1 MADEKGTQKPKERV
15 KYKFGQNDIDLTN
28 YIHNLGTNVQS
39 YLNSK
44 NWNEGQK
51 QEFMNAYNRYL
62 TGLQD
67 QLANNTNRFT
77 TDDFGSIIDS
87 TGALSNTDND
97 DIDPVGSEYYYDNKG
112 NRITTDDFNLLKK
125 RKQKNYNT
133 FSANREVAT
142 YFNTIGNALK
152 GMETPKEKVQDAFN
166 LSKHGFLADWTTA
179 NNPAGGDFNL
189 DPYLEKDAM
198 DETTGKRG
206 TSNRA
211 AYLKEQIENY
221 INNIGEYDFSSSP
234 FKNRDTYISRLRA
247 AAQNLENGYNSEDV
261 IALNQAGIGNEF
273 LSKFFATG
281 AEEAPIKKSE
291 LELQAEQAAKE
302 QAEREKED
310 QLRAVIKAN
319 EEDKYNRERDAFFT
333 DYATQ
338 NPFQSTISGYA
349 TPSYNLQ
356 GTYNWLQ
363 GRYKFGAGN
372 MDATKEA
379 VKTYINFPELAS
391 IIRGGKKADNKG
403 NDITAL
409 HIANNLDLAAQ
420 SDLLTDKVGDTG
432 YYVVPGSENY
442 DNWSYIAYNPVT
454 RQYQEQSMLLNE
466 ELKKKMAYAEYDR
479 RHKGVQKHQLGGIAK
494 YVEEN
499 QKKAQKEAEKQ
510 RRIDEKVEETGKT
523 REQVEAAERRPMEE
537 GFSTIDKVRLGTAA
551 ADAAAAAAAFI
562 PGYGT
567 VASGVLG
574 IGSTLTNIGADIAD
588 ESMSGWDVAGNALY
602 GLGTDVVGLI
612 PGLGTTGKAAKIVR
626 VLKPVSK
633 LAMRTLQA
641 YGMIHSADA
650 FNKLMSNP
658 SDMSADD
665 WRNLVTGLQAISGE
679 ARYKGV
685 QKHQL
690 GGIAKY
696 VEENQKK
703 AQKEAEKQ
711 RRIDEKVE
719 ETGKTR
725 EQVEAAERRPMEE
738 GFSTID
744 KVRLGTAAAD
754 AAAAAAAF
762 IPGYGTVASGVLG
775 IGSTLTNIG
784 ADIADESMS
793 GWDVAGNALYG
804 LGTDVVGLIPGLGT
818 TGKAAKIVRVLKPV
832 SKLAMRTLQAYGM
845 IHSADAFNKL
855 MSNPSDMSA
864 DDWRNLVTGLQA
876 ISGEARYKGGK
887 RAVSR
892 ATTQRDVADVK
903 TSTGRVATISK
914 EDLDKLRKTKGLK
927 AQNKLFS
934 ELTGGQQLQREFKDR
949 EINWKKPWKS
959 RLSSDSPEVSLRTES
974 SFLPE
979 DNSWDARLFRGMN
992 RNTPQRKPQ
1001 KKQQETPQSRFD
1013 RLRQLSSQTGKLTPQ
1028 EIATINRQ
1036 RVKSGKGKLTE
1047 QEIQALNQRR
1057 QNRAGDGTDNSF
1069 QARLQRYKDA
1079 KREGKFTSVE
1089 DDIKRAKDELA
1100 EATRQQRLA
1109 VPTGQGEIVSP
1120 DANQARFIIGFS
1132 RAIPTVNP
1140 SRPPISNP
1148 PAIIPKQ
1155 QVRIEQPQQSPFNY
1169 DRIREGLARA
1179 ERERLG
1185 KDIGEQRLQR
1195 AIEANPERSARL
1207 QSEEAHRNVR
1217 QAFNLYGAPQ
1227 YKRPLTGAAYK
1238 AKQDMYNRLFNQ
1250 RRYDVIEAFRNR
1262 ELPHRQSNKKK
1273 KTSRDDRR
1281 TAKREDGGTLDLVRV
1296 RKFQNAGKF
1305 PEWYSKLY
1313 KFQNLTG
1320 WNNSLNQSLAGP
1332 SITNENVGHYRA
1344 GDLNE
1349 AYTKNNSYTSN
1360 PNLVGQ
1366 DLQSYY
1372 DSSFKGKSLD
1382 DYVSAYNANAAKIRG
1397 YWDQERTY
1405 KQSGAQEHNRLF
1417 KNMFGNRSDN
1427 SNNVWNIG
1435 YDSNLE
1441 DIVGSSTWL
1450 RRMDRYEKEFD
1461 NLSDE
1466 EKKSRIHKIDLGDG
1480 NFGYVYKKANGDIAV
1495 WNQPETPATSTNPAD
1510 SQTTPT
1516 ITSVIQPSQE
1526 PSDDNKQNKSF
1537 FSNINPTIAYGLPRA
1552 VYADRMNRR
1561 ITDLAKESVVP
1572 LLKDPFEV
1580 HRYTRSDLDAE
1591 MQGERNYANLRRLAS
1606 RPITSDGSLQ
1616 TATQLQAEVQGQE
1629 ARTAGKE
1636 KSNQVQRQYD
1646 ELAWQQE
1653 KENAANR
1660 HETAMFNRAQQW
1672 GADQDKSKYEQAYLA
1687 KKFNIWDVFGQ
1698 QLEYDAR
1705 TRQKENK
1712 ALADNFARS
1721 DIHNAISYAP
1731 NDYGANLTPD
1741 ELTVWNKVLSGT
1753 NPSSLSSQEFNS
1765 YKLAAQKVSRV
1776 ETEQLRQYYNVP
1788 NTRWSGKTPST
1799 PWSPTIS
1806 KAISAKNGA
1815 KIAVAGIEAKTADAE
1830 RFQKQIKECIDR
1842 NEKAIDRLSK
1852 SLYGLIKASMIK

>member
-1 MADEKGTQKPKERV
+1 MATPTTNQKSASV
-15 KYKFGQNDIDLTN
+15 KYKFGDDELDLNDYIRNLNHN
-28 YIHNLGTNVQS
+28 YQS
-39 YLNSK
+39 YVNSQ
-44 NWNEGQK
+44 NWNEGQR
-51 QEFMNAYNRYL
+51 QEFRSAYDNFL
-62 TGLQD
+62 KGLQD
-67 QLANNTNRFT
+67 QLANNTNRFS
-77 TDDFGSIIDS
+77 TDFSGSIIDS
-87 TGALSNTDND
+87 TGQLSNTDND
-97 DIDPVGSEYYYDNKG
+97 DIDPVGSEYYYNDKG
-112 NRITTDDFNLLKK
+112 DRITTDDLNTMGKRQQKK
-125 RKQKNYNT
+125 YST
-133 FSANREVAT
+133 FSANRQVAT
-142 YFNTIGNALK
+142 FFNKVGTALRDARK
-152 GMETPKEKVQDAFN
+152 NKPTTQNQSNAFN
-166 LSKHGFLADWTTA
+166 LSKHGFLANWTTA
-179 NNPAGGDFNL
+179 NNPAGGEFNL
-189 DPYLEKDAM
+189 SPYLEKDTL
-198 DETTGKRG
+198 DETTGLRG
-206 TSNRA
+206 TTNRA

-221 INNIGEYDFSSSP
+221 LNNVGNYDFSGTP
-234 FKNRDTYISRLRA
+234 FKDRETYISKLRA

-281 AEEAPIKKSE
+281 AEQKKTE
-291 LELQAEQAAKE
+291 VQQAAEDLMKIQQQ
-302 QAEREKED
+302 QAQKIIDRRN
-310 QLRAVIKAN
+310 QLQYEADR
-319 EEDKYNRERDAFFT
+319 DKFFSQ
-333 DYATQ
+333 YQAS
-338 NPFQSTISGYA
+338 NPFQSRE
-349 TPSYNLQ
+349 PSIPLPLSYTRQ
-356 GTYNWLQ
+356 AVEEAAIK
-363 GRYKFGAGN
+363 KFNADPN
-372 MDATKEA
+372 NKEA
-379 VKTYINFPELAS
+379 VREAIRQYINIPQLSKF
-391 IIRGGKKADNKG
+391 IRGKSNLILQDGT
-403 NDITAL
+403 DITAQ
-409 HIANNLDLAAQ
+409 HITNNLDLAAQ
-420 SDLLTDKVGDTG
+420 ADLFINPMYLDEQGKSILPNG
-432 YYVVPGSENY
+432 YYVLPGSEDY
-442 DNWSYIAYNPVT
+442 DNWTYIAYNPNT
-454 RQYQEQSMLLNE
+454 RQYQEQSMLLND
-466 ELKKKMAYAEYDR
+466 ELKKRMAYSEYDKR
-479 RHKGVQKHQLGGIAK
+479 NKKSNEAQKHQLGGTFK
-494 YVEEN
+494 DMESRRN
-499 QKKAQKEAEKQ
+499 KAQEEKQ
-510 RRIDEKVEETGKT
+510 KVEQKSYATGRTKEQIESDQAPHTEWSKADLLRLGAIGGDVASLIASMTGVGSVASAGIGMASTAANQAADMAEGMGFLESLGNNAVSYGLDALSLIPFARAAKIPKT
-523 REQVEAAERRPMEE
+523 IKAIAGFAPKLMAIISTAQGISNAPEITKSLSKLNSSESLTVEDWRNIAN
-537 GFSTIDKVRLGTAA
+537 GIQIVLGGTAA
-551 ADAAAAAAAFI
+551 THRASKAKSHVDAARTNDEWLKTEQGYRRISEQDMKKLREAATIKEQNTILSPYNVTLAESRKRF
-562 PGYGT
+562 G
-567 VASGVLG
+567 LG
-574 IGSTLTNIGADIAD
+574 KGKGKADITSENYYYD
-588 ESMSGWDVAGNALY
+588 FDKPVTTYSGDLPIQHTFGPGEKW
-602 GLGTDVVGLI
+602 LGTRNI
-612 PGLGTTGKAAKIVR
+612 PSLRIPAVRDAYNRVIHPQAYNRAKGKATEGNKQRSTFDI
-626 VLKPVSK
+626 SK
-633 LAMRTLQA
+633 L
-641 YGMIHSADA
+641 
-650 FNKLMSNP
+650 
-658 SDMSADD
+658 
-665 WRNLVTGLQAISGE
+665 
-679 ARYKGV
+679 
-685 QKHQL
+685 
-690 GGIAKY
+690 
-696 VEENQKK
+696 
-703 AQKEAEKQ
+703 
-711 RRIDEKVE
+711 
-719 ETGKTR
+719 R
-725 EQVEAAERRPMEE
+725 E
-738 GFSTID
+738 
-744 KVRLGTAAAD
+744 
-754 AAAAAAAF
+754 
-762 IPGYGTVASGVLG
+762 
-775 IGSTLTNIG
+775 
-784 ADIADESMS
+784 
-793 GWDVAGNALYG
+793 
-804 LGTDVVGLIPGLGT
+804 
-818 TGKAAKIVRVLKPV
+818 
-832 SKLAMRTLQAYGM
+832 
-845 IHSADAFNKL
+845 
-855 MSNPSDMSA
+855 
-864 DDWRNLVTGLQA
+864 
-876 ISGEARYKGGK
+876 
-887 RAVSR
+887 
-892 ATTQRDVADVK
+892 
-903 TSTGRVATISK
+903 
-914 EDLDKLRKTKGLK
+914 
-927 AQNKLFS
+927 
-934 ELTGGQQLQREFKDR
+934 
-949 EINWKKPWKS
+949 
-959 RLSSDSPEVSLRTES
+959 
-974 SFLPE
+974 
-979 DNSWDARLFRGMN
+979 
-992 RNTPQRKPQ
+992 
-1001 KKQQETPQSRFD
+1001 
-1013 RLRQLSSQTGKLTPQ
+1013 LSSQTGKLTSQ

-1047 QEIQALNQRR
+1047 QEIQTLNQRR
-1057 QNRAGDGTDNSF
+1057 QNRASDGTDNSF

-1120 DANQARFIIGFS
+1120 DANQARFIMGFS

-1207 QSEEAHRNVR
+1207 QSEEAYRNVR

-1281 TAKREDGGTLDLVRV
+1281 TVKREDGGTLDLVRV

-1495 WNQPETPATSTNPAD
+1495 WNQPETPATSA
-1510 SQTTPT
+1510 
-1516 ITSVIQPSQE
+1516 IQPSQE

-1687 KKFNIWDVFGQ
+1687 KKFNIWDVVGQ
-1698 QLEYDAR
+1698 QLEYDER
-1705 TRQKENK
+1705 VKQQENK
-1712 ALADNFARS
+1712 ALTDNFARS
-1721 DIHNAISYAP
+1721 DIHNAVNYAP
-1731 NDYGANLTPD
+1731 NEYGAGLSAE
-1741 ELTVWNKVLSGT
+1741 ELSVWNKVLSGT
-1753 NPSSLSSQEFNS
+1753 NPSSLQPNEFNQ
-1765 YKLAAQKVSRV
+1765 YRLAMQKVSRV
-1776 ETEQLRQYYNVP
+1776 ENEQLRQHYNIP
-1788 NTRWSGKTPST
+1788 NTRWSGKSMQSIPEQ
-1799 PWSPTIS
+1799 IS
-1806 KAISAKNGA
+1806 IIKKGGVVSAKNGS

>member
-1 MADEKGTQKPKERV
+1 MATPTTNQKSASV
-15 KYKFGQNDIDLTN
+15 KYKFGDDELDLNDYIRNLNHN
-28 YIHNLGTNVQS
+28 YQS
-39 YLNSK
+39 YVNSQ
-44 NWNEGQK
+44 NWNEGQR
-51 QEFMNAYNRYL
+51 QEFRSAYDNFL
-62 TGLQD
+62 KGLQD
-67 QLANNTNRFT
+67 QLANNTNRFS
-77 TDDFGSIIDS
+77 TDFSGSIIDS
-87 TGALSNTDND
+87 TGQLSNTDND
-97 DIDPVGSEYYYDNKG
+97 DIDPVGSEYYYNDKG
-112 NRITTDDFNLLKK
+112 DRITTDDLNTMGKRQQKK
-125 RKQKNYNT
+125 YST
-133 FSANREVAT
+133 FSANRQVAT
-142 YFNTIGNALK
+142 FFNKVGTALRDARK
-152 GMETPKEKVQDAFN
+152 NKPTTQNQSNAFN
-166 LSKHGFLADWTTA
+166 LSEHGFLANWTTA
-179 NNPAGGDFNL
+179 NNPAGGEFNL
-189 DPYLEKDAM
+189 SPYLEKDTL
-198 DETTGKRG
+198 DETTGLRG
-206 TSNRA
+206 TTNRA

-221 INNIGEYDFSSSP
+221 LNNVGNYDFSGSP
-234 FKNRDTYISRLRA
+234 FKDRETYISKLRA

-281 AEEAPIKKSE
+281 AEQKKTEIQQAVEDLMKIQQQQQAQKIIDRRNQLQYEADRDKFFSQY
-291 LELQAEQAAKE
+291 QAS
-302 QAEREKED
+302 
-310 QLRAVIKAN
+310 
-319 EEDKYNRERDAFFT
+319 
-333 DYATQ
+333 
-338 NPFQSTISGYA
+338 NPFQSRE
-349 TPSYNLQ
+349 PSIPLPLSYTRQ
-356 GTYNWLQ
+356 AAEEAAIK
-363 GRYKFGAGN
+363 KFN
-372 MDATKEA
+372 VDPNNKEA
-379 VKTYINFPELAS
+379 VREAIRQYINIPQLSKF
-391 IIRGGKKADNKG
+391 IRGKSNLILQDGT
-403 NDITAL
+403 DITAQ
-409 HIANNLDLAAQ
+409 HITNNLDLAAQ
-420 SDLLTDKVGDTG
+420 ADLFINPMYLDEQGKSILPNG
-432 YYVVPGSENY
+432 YYVLPGSEDY
-442 DNWSYIAYNPVT
+442 DNWTYIAYNPNT
-454 RQYQEQSMLLNE
+454 RQYQEQSMLLND
-466 ELKKKMAYAEYDR
+466 ELKKRMAYSEYDER
-479 RHKGVQKHQLGGIAK
+479 NKKSNEAQKHQLGGTFK
-494 YVEEN
+494 DMESRRN
-499 QKKAQKEAEKQ
+499 KAQEEKQ
-510 RRIDEKVEETGKT
+510 KVEQKSYATGRTK
-523 REQVEAAERRPMEE
+523 EQIESDQAPHTEWSKADRLRLGAIGGDVASLIASMTGVGSVASAGIGMASTAANQAADMAEGMGFLESLGNNAVSYGLDALSLIPFARAAKIPRTIKAIAGFAPKLMAIISTAQGISNAPEITKSLSKLNSSESLTVEDWRNIAN
-537 GFSTIDKVRLGTAA
+537 GIQIVLGGTAA
-551 ADAAAAAAAFI
+551 THRASKAKSHVDAARTNDEWLKTEQGYRRISEQDMKKLREAATIKEQNTILSPYNVTLAESRKRF
-562 PGYGT
+562 G
-567 VASGVLG
+567 LG
-574 IGSTLTNIGADIAD
+574 KGKGKADITSENYYYD
-588 ESMSGWDVAGNALY
+588 FDKPVTTYSGDLPIQHTFGPGEKW
-602 GLGTDVVGLI
+602 LGTRNI
-612 PGLGTTGKAAKIVR
+612 PSLRIPAVRDAYNRVIHPQAYNRAKGKATEGNKQRSTFDI
-626 VLKPVSK
+626 SK
-633 LAMRTLQA
+633 L
-641 YGMIHSADA
+641 
-650 FNKLMSNP
+650 
-658 SDMSADD
+658 
-665 WRNLVTGLQAISGE
+665 
-679 ARYKGV
+679 
-685 QKHQL
+685 
-690 GGIAKY
+690 
-696 VEENQKK
+696 
-703 AQKEAEKQ
+703 
-711 RRIDEKVE
+711 
-719 ETGKTR
+719 R
-725 EQVEAAERRPMEE
+725 E
-738 GFSTID
+738 
-744 KVRLGTAAAD
+744 
-754 AAAAAAAF
+754 
-762 IPGYGTVASGVLG
+762 
-775 IGSTLTNIG
+775 
-784 ADIADESMS
+784 
-793 GWDVAGNALYG
+793 
-804 LGTDVVGLIPGLGT
+804 
-818 TGKAAKIVRVLKPV
+818 
-832 SKLAMRTLQAYGM
+832 
-845 IHSADAFNKL
+845 
-855 MSNPSDMSA
+855 
-864 DDWRNLVTGLQA
+864 
-876 ISGEARYKGGK
+876 
-887 RAVSR
+887 
-892 ATTQRDVADVK
+892 
-903 TSTGRVATISK
+903 
-914 EDLDKLRKTKGLK
+914 
-927 AQNKLFS
+927 
-934 ELTGGQQLQREFKDR
+934 
-949 EINWKKPWKS
+949 
-959 RLSSDSPEVSLRTES
+959 
-974 SFLPE
+974 
-979 DNSWDARLFRGMN
+979 
-992 RNTPQRKPQ
+992 
-1001 KKQQETPQSRFD
+1001 
-1013 RLRQLSSQTGKLTPQ
+1013 LSSQTGKPTSQ

-1047 QEIQALNQRR
+1047 QEIQTLNQRR
-1057 QNRAGDGTDNSF
+1057 QNRASDGTDNSF

-1120 DANQARFIIGFS
+1120 DANQARFIMGFS

-1140 SRPPISNP
+1140 SRPLISNP

-1195 AIEANPERSARL
+1195 AIEANPERSARP
-1207 QSEEAHRNVR
+1207 QSEEAYRNVR

-1281 TAKREDGGTLDLVRV
+1281 TVKREDGGTLDLVRV

-1495 WNQPETPATSTNPAD
+1495 WNQPETPATSA
-1510 SQTTPT
+1510 
-1516 ITSVIQPSQE
+1516 IQPSQE

-1687 KKFNIWDVFGQ
+1687 KKFNIWDVVGQ
-1698 QLEYDAR
+1698 QLEYDER
-1705 TRQKENK
+1705 VKQQENK
-1712 ALADNFARS
+1712 ALTDNFARS
-1721 DIHNAISYAP
+1721 DIRNAVNYAP
-1731 NDYGANLTPD
+1731 NEYGAGLSAE
-1741 ELTVWNKVLSGT
+1741 ELSVWNKVLSGT
-1753 NPSSLSSQEFNS
+1753 NPSSLQPNEFNQ
-1765 YKLAAQKVSRV
+1765 YGLAMQKVSRV
-1776 ETEQLRQYYNVP
+1776 ENEQLRQHYNIP
-1788 NTRWSGKTPST
+1788 NTRWSGKSMQSIPEQ
-1799 PWSPTIS
+1799 IS
-1806 KAISAKNGA
+1806 IIKKGGVVSAKNGS

-1830 RFQKQIKECIDR
+1830 RFQKQIKETIDR

>member
-1 MADEKGTQKPKERV
+1 MATPTTNQKSASV
-15 KYKFGQNDIDLTN
+15 KYKFGDDELDLNDYIRNLNHN
-28 YIHNLGTNVQS
+28 YQS
-39 YLNSK
+39 YVNSQ
-44 NWNEGQK
+44 NWNEGQR
-51 QEFMNAYNRYL
+51 QEFRSAYDNFL
-62 TGLQD
+62 KGLQD
-67 QLANNTNRFT
+67 QLANNTNRFS
-77 TDDFGSIIDS
+77 TDFSGSIIDS
-87 TGALSNTDND
+87 TGQLSNTDND
-97 DIDPVGSEYYYDNKG
+97 DIDPVGSEYYYNDKG
-112 NRITTDDFNLLKK
+112 DRITTDDLNTMGKRQQKK
-125 RKQKNYNT
+125 YST
-133 FSANREVAT
+133 FSANRQVAT
-142 YFNTIGNALK
+142 FFNKVGTALRDARK
-152 GMETPKEKVQDAFN
+152 NKPTTQNQSNAFN
-166 LSKHGFLADWTTA
+166 LSKHGFLANWTTA
-179 NNPAGGDFNL
+179 NNPAGGEFNL
-189 DPYLEKDAM
+189 SPYLEKDTL
-198 DETTGKRG
+198 DETTGLRG
-206 TSNRA
+206 TTNRA

-221 INNIGEYDFSSSP
+221 LNNVGNYDFSGTP
-234 FKNRDTYISRLRA
+234 FKDRETYISKLRA

-281 AEEAPIKKSE
+281 AEQKKTE
-291 LELQAEQAAKE
+291 VQQAAEDLMKIQQQQ
-302 QAEREKED
+302 QAQKIIDRRN
-310 QLRAVIKAN
+310 QLQYEADR
-319 EEDKYNRERDAFFT
+319 DKFFSQ
-333 DYATQ
+333 YQAS
-338 NPFQSTISGYA
+338 NPFQSRE
-349 TPSYNLQ
+349 PSIPLPLSYTRQ
-356 GTYNWLQ
+356 AVEEAAIK
-363 GRYKFGAGN
+363 KFNADPN
-372 MDATKEA
+372 NKEA
-379 VKTYINFPELAS
+379 VREAIRQYINIPQLSKF
-391 IIRGGKKADNKG
+391 IRGKSNLILQDGT
-403 NDITAL
+403 DITAQ
-409 HIANNLDLAAQ
+409 HITNNLDLAAQ
-420 SDLLTDKVGDTG
+420 ADLFINPMYLDEQGKSILPNG
-432 YYVVPGSENY
+432 YYVLPGSEDY
-442 DNWSYIAYNPVT
+442 DNWTYIAYNPNT
-454 RQYQEQSMLLNE
+454 RQYQEQSMLLND
-466 ELKKKMAYAEYDR
+466 ELKKRMAYSEYDKR
-479 RHKGVQKHQLGGIAK
+479 NKKSNEAQKHQLGGTFK
-494 YVEEN
+494 DMESRRN
-499 QKKAQKEAEKQ
+499 KAQEEKQ
-510 RRIDEKVEETGKT
+510 KVEQKSYATGRTKEQIESDQAPHTEWSKADLLRLGAIGGDVASLIASMTGVGSVASAGIGMTSTAANQAADMAEGMGFLESLGNNAVSYGLDALSLIPFARAAKIPKT
-523 REQVEAAERRPMEE
+523 IKAIAGFAPKLMAIISTAQGISNAPEITKSLSKLNSSESLTVEDWRNIAN
-537 GFSTIDKVRLGTAA
+537 GIQIVLGGTAA
-551 ADAAAAAAAFI
+551 THRASKAKSHVDAARTNDEWLKTEQGYRRISEQDMKKLREAATIKEQNTILSPYNVTLAESRKRF
-562 PGYGT
+562 G
-567 VASGVLG
+567 LG
-574 IGSTLTNIGADIAD
+574 KGKGKADITSENYYYD
-588 ESMSGWDVAGNALY
+588 FDKPVTTYSGDLPIQHTFGPGEKW
-602 GLGTDVVGLI
+602 LGTRNI
-612 PGLGTTGKAAKIVR
+612 PSLRIPAVRDAYNRVIHPQAYNRAKGKATEGNKQRSTFDI
-626 VLKPVSK
+626 SK
-633 LAMRTLQA
+633 L
-641 YGMIHSADA
+641 
-650 FNKLMSNP
+650 
-658 SDMSADD
+658 
-665 WRNLVTGLQAISGE
+665 
-679 ARYKGV
+679 
-685 QKHQL
+685 
-690 GGIAKY
+690 
-696 VEENQKK
+696 
-703 AQKEAEKQ
+703 
-711 RRIDEKVE
+711 
-719 ETGKTR
+719 R
-725 EQVEAAERRPMEE
+725 E
-738 GFSTID
+738 
-744 KVRLGTAAAD
+744 
-754 AAAAAAAF
+754 
-762 IPGYGTVASGVLG
+762 
-775 IGSTLTNIG
+775 
-784 ADIADESMS
+784 
-793 GWDVAGNALYG
+793 
-804 LGTDVVGLIPGLGT
+804 
-818 TGKAAKIVRVLKPV
+818 
-832 SKLAMRTLQAYGM
+832 
-845 IHSADAFNKL
+845 
-855 MSNPSDMSA
+855 
-864 DDWRNLVTGLQA
+864 
-876 ISGEARYKGGK
+876 
-887 RAVSR
+887 
-892 ATTQRDVADVK
+892 
-903 TSTGRVATISK
+903 
-914 EDLDKLRKTKGLK
+914 
-927 AQNKLFS
+927 
-934 ELTGGQQLQREFKDR
+934 
-949 EINWKKPWKS
+949 
-959 RLSSDSPEVSLRTES
+959 
-974 SFLPE
+974 
-979 DNSWDARLFRGMN
+979 
-992 RNTPQRKPQ
+992 
-1001 KKQQETPQSRFD
+1001 
-1013 RLRQLSSQTGKLTPQ
+1013 LSSQTGKLTSQ

-1047 QEIQALNQRR
+1047 QEIQTLNQRR
-1057 QNRAGDGTDNSF
+1057 QNRASDGTDNSF

-1120 DANQARFIIGFS
+1120 DANQARFIMGFS

-1140 SRPPISNP
+1140 SRPPISNL

-1207 QSEEAHRNVR
+1207 QSEEAYRNVR

-1227 YKRPLTGAAYK
+1227 YKRPLTWAAYK

-1281 TAKREDGGTLDLVRV
+1281 TVKREDGGTLDLVRV

-1495 WNQPETPATSTNPAD
+1495 WNQPETPATSA
-1510 SQTTPT
+1510 
-1516 ITSVIQPSQE
+1516 IQPSQE

-1687 KKFNIWDVFGQ
+1687 KKFNIWDVVGQ
-1698 QLEYDAR
+1698 QLEYDER
-1705 TRQKENK
+1705 VKQQENK
-1712 ALADNFARS
+1712 ALTDNFARS
-1721 DIHNAISYAP
+1721 DIHNAVNYAP
-1731 NDYGANLTPD
+1731 NEYGAGLSAE
-1741 ELTVWNKVLSGT
+1741 ELSVWNKVLSGT
-1753 NPSSLSSQEFNS
+1753 NPSSLQPNEFNQ
-1765 YKLAAQKVSRV
+1765 YRLAMQKVSRV
-1776 ETEQLRQYYNVP
+1776 ENEQLRQHYNIP
-1788 NTRWSGKTPST
+1788 NTRWSGKSMQSIPEQ
-1799 PWSPTIS
+1799 IS
-1806 KAISAKNGA
+1806 IIKKGGVVSAKNGS

-1830 RFQKQIKECIDR
+1830 RFQKQIKETIDR

-1852 SLYGLIKASMIK
+1852 SLYGIIKASMIK

>member
-1 MADEKGTQKPKERV
+1 MATPTTNQKSASV
-15 KYKFGQNDIDLTN
+15 KYKFGDDELDLNDYIRNLNHN
-28 YIHNLGTNVQS
+28 YQS
-39 YLNSK
+39 YVNSQ
-44 NWNEGQK
+44 NWNEGQR
-51 QEFMNAYNRYL
+51 QEFRSAYDNFL
-62 TGLQD
+62 KGLQD
-67 QLANNTNRFT
+67 QLANNTNRFS
-77 TDDFGSIIDS
+77 TDFSGSIIDS
-87 TGALSNTDND
+87 TGQLSNTDND
-97 DIDPVGSEYYYDNKG
+97 DIDPVGSEYYYNDKG
-112 NRITTDDFNLLKK
+112 DRITTDDLNTMGKRQQKK
-125 RKQKNYNT
+125 YST
-133 FSANREVAT
+133 FSANRQVAT
-142 YFNTIGNALK
+142 FFNKVGTALR
-152 GMETPKEKVQDAFN
+152 DARKN
-166 LSKHGFLADWTTA
+166 KPTT
-179 NNPAGGDFNL
+179 
-189 DPYLEKDAM
+189 
-198 DETTGKRG
+198 
-206 TSNRA
+206 
-211 AYLKEQIENY
+211 
-221 INNIGEYDFSSSP
+221 
-234 FKNRDTYISRLRA
+234 
-247 AAQNLENGYNSEDV
+247 QNLENGYNSEDV

-281 AEEAPIKKSE
+281 AEQKKTE
-291 LELQAEQAAKE
+291 VQQAAEDLMKIQQQQ
-302 QAEREKED
+302 QAQKIIDRRN
-310 QLRAVIKAN
+310 QLQYEADR
-319 EEDKYNRERDAFFT
+319 DKFFSQ
-333 DYATQ
+333 YQAS
-338 NPFQSTISGYA
+338 NPFQSRE
-349 TPSYNLQ
+349 PSIPLPLSYTRQ
-356 GTYNWLQ
+356 AVEEAAIK
-363 GRYKFGAGN
+363 KFNADPN
-372 MDATKEA
+372 NKEA
-379 VKTYINFPELAS
+379 VREAIRQYINIPQLSKF
-391 IIRGGKKADNKG
+391 IRGKSNLILQDGT
-403 NDITAL
+403 DITAQ
-409 HIANNLDLAAQ
+409 HITNNLDLAAQ
-420 SDLLTDKVGDTG
+420 ADLFINPMYLDEQGKSILPNG
-432 YYVVPGSENY
+432 YYVLPGSEDY
-442 DNWSYIAYNPVT
+442 DNWTYIAYNPNT
-454 RQYQEQSMLLNE
+454 RQYQEQSMLLND
-466 ELKKKMAYAEYDR
+466 ELKKRMAYSEYDKR
-479 RHKGVQKHQLGGIAK
+479 NKKSNEAQKHQLGGTFK
-494 YVEEN
+494 DMESRRN
-499 QKKAQKEAEKQ
+499 KAQEEKQ
-510 RRIDEKVEETGKT
+510 KVEQKSYATGRTKEQIESDQAPHTEWSKADLLRLGAIGGDVASLIASMTGVGSVASAGIGMASTAANQAADMAEGMGFLESLGNNAVSYGLDALSLIPFARAAKIPKT
-523 REQVEAAERRPMEE
+523 IKAIAGFAPKLMAIISTAQGISNAPEITKSLSKLNSSESLTVEDWRNIAN
-537 GFSTIDKVRLGTAA
+537 GIQIVLGGTAA
-551 ADAAAAAAAFI
+551 THRASKAKSHVDAARTNDEWLKTEQGYRRISEQDMKKLREAATIKKQNTILSPYNVTLAESRKRF
-562 PGYGT
+562 G
-567 VASGVLG
+567 LG
-574 IGSTLTNIGADIAD
+574 KGKGKADITSENYYYD
-588 ESMSGWDVAGNALY
+588 FDKPVTTYSGDLPIQHTFGPGEKW
-602 GLGTDVVGLI
+602 LGTRNI
-612 PGLGTTGKAAKIVR
+612 PSLRIPAVRDAYNRVIHPQAYNRAKGKATEGNKQRSTFDI
-626 VLKPVSK
+626 SK
-633 LAMRTLQA
+633 L
-641 YGMIHSADA
+641 
-650 FNKLMSNP
+650 
-658 SDMSADD
+658 
-665 WRNLVTGLQAISGE
+665 
-679 ARYKGV
+679 
-685 QKHQL
+685 
-690 GGIAKY
+690 
-696 VEENQKK
+696 
-703 AQKEAEKQ
+703 
-711 RRIDEKVE
+711 
-719 ETGKTR
+719 R
-725 EQVEAAERRPMEE
+725 E
-738 GFSTID
+738 
-744 KVRLGTAAAD
+744 
-754 AAAAAAAF
+754 
-762 IPGYGTVASGVLG
+762 
-775 IGSTLTNIG
+775 
-784 ADIADESMS
+784 
-793 GWDVAGNALYG
+793 
-804 LGTDVVGLIPGLGT
+804 
-818 TGKAAKIVRVLKPV
+818 
-832 SKLAMRTLQAYGM
+832 
-845 IHSADAFNKL
+845 
-855 MSNPSDMSA
+855 
-864 DDWRNLVTGLQA
+864 
-876 ISGEARYKGGK
+876 
-887 RAVSR
+887 
-892 ATTQRDVADVK
+892 
-903 TSTGRVATISK
+903 
-914 EDLDKLRKTKGLK
+914 
-927 AQNKLFS
+927 
-934 ELTGGQQLQREFKDR
+934 
-949 EINWKKPWKS
+949 
-959 RLSSDSPEVSLRTES
+959 
-974 SFLPE
+974 
-979 DNSWDARLFRGMN
+979 
-992 RNTPQRKPQ
+992 
-1001 KKQQETPQSRFD
+1001 
-1013 RLRQLSSQTGKLTPQ
+1013 LSSQTGKLTSQ

-1047 QEIQALNQRR
+1047 QEIQTLNQRR
-1057 QNRAGDGTDNSF
+1057 QNRASDGTDNSF

-1120 DANQARFIIGFS
+1120 DANQARFIMGFS

-1207 QSEEAHRNVR
+1207 QSEEAYRNVR

-1238 AKQDMYNRLFNQ
+1238 AKQDIYNRLFNQ

-1273 KTSRDDRR
+1273 KTLRDDRR
-1281 TAKREDGGTLDLVRV
+1281 TVKREDGGTLDLVRV

-1495 WNQPETPATSTNPAD
+1495 WNQPETPATSA
-1510 SQTTPT
+1510 
-1516 ITSVIQPSQE
+1516 IQPSQE

-1687 KKFNIWDVFGQ
+1687 KKFNIWDVVGQ
-1698 QLEYDAR
+1698 QLEYDER
-1705 TRQKENK
+1705 VKQQENK
-1712 ALADNFARS
+1712 ALTDNFARS
-1721 DIHNAISYAP
+1721 DIHNAVNYAP
-1731 NDYGANLTPD
+1731 NEYGAGLSAE
-1741 ELTVWNKVLSGT
+1741 ELSVWNKVLSGT
-1753 NPSSLSSQEFNS
+1753 NPSSLQPNEFNQ
-1765 YKLAAQKVSRV
+1765 YRLAMQKVSRV
-1776 ETEQLRQYYNVP
+1776 ENEQLRQHYNIP
-1788 NTRWSGKTPST
+1788 NTRWSGKSMQSIPEQ
-1799 PWSPTIS
+1799 IS
-1806 KAISAKNGA
+1806 IIKKGGVVSAKNGS

>member
-15 KYKFGQNDIDLTN
+15 KYKFGQNDIDLAN

-166 LSKHGFLADWTTA
+166 LSKHGFLADWTTT

-247 AAQNLENGYNSEDV
+247 AAQNLENGYDSEDV

-281 AEEAPIKKSE
+281 ATTENLGTEAQQAAQYVEQQQRKEEEQKVIDQANRLRAMSE
-291 LELQAEQAAKE
+291 LNQY
-302 QAEREKED
+302 
-310 QLRAVIKAN
+310 IK
-319 EEDKYNRERDAFFT
+319 D
-333 DYATQ
+333 
-338 NPFQSTISGYA
+338 NPFKPKDSGFLDGGD
-349 TPSYNLQ
+349 YNPELVLQ
-356 GTYNWLQ
+356 DIERNYSDIEGDDN
-363 GRYKFGAGN
+363 K
-372 MDATKEA
+372 
-379 VKTYINFPELAS
+379 VKAWINFGQLLEDLRNPVIDGGRFGVMTREETMEKMKALRRNIAQKLKFAAREGYMKS
-391 IIRGGKKADNKG
+391 YGDDEYII
-403 NDITAL
+403 
-409 HIANNLDLAAQ
+409 
-420 SDLLTDKVGDTG
+420 
-432 YYVVPGSENY
+432 PGSEDYNNY
-442 DNWSYIAYNPVT
+442 SVMTYNPNTGEYKDQSIILNEKLREAMAYDWYKKNQAVPSNKNGGILSYLQEGGFMKRAREA
-454 RQYQEQSMLLNE
+454 RQQRKQQEQPQQ
-466 ELKKKMAYAEYDR
+466 K
-479 RHKGVQKHQLGGIAK
+479 VQ
-494 YVEEN
+494 
-499 QKKAQKEAEKQ
+499 QKQEDNRTKEQKEAGQ
-510 RRIDEKVEETGKT
+510 RKISDGLSGTDIARL
-523 REQVEAAERRPMEE
+523 AAIGMDLTSAISSFVP
-537 GFSTIDKVRLGTAA
+537 GAGTA
-551 ADAAAAAAAFI
+551 
-562 PGYGT
+562 
-567 VASGVLG
+567 VSGITG
-574 IGSTLTNIGADIAD
+574 IGSTLTTLGADIAED
-588 ESMSGWDVAGNALY
+588 GFQWSDLGNAGV
-602 GLGTDVVGLI
+602 GLGMDIVGMI
-612 PGLGTTGKAAKIVR
+612 PGFGTAGKASKIGKQLVKFAPL
-626 VLKPVSK
+626 VLG
-633 LAMRTLQA
+633 ALQA
-641 YGMIHSADA
+641 QNALSE
-650 FNKLMSNP
+650 P
-658 SDMSADD
+658 SRKSWQKIIDGKFKDLTVDD
-665 WRNLVTGLQAISGE
+665 LRNL
-679 ARYKGV
+679 
-685 QKHQL
+685 
-690 GGIAKY
+690 
-696 VEENQKK
+696 
-703 AQKEAEKQ
+703 
-711 RRIDEKVE
+711 
-719 ETGKTR
+719 
-725 EQVEAAERRPMEE
+725 
-738 GFSTID
+738 
-744 KVRLGTAAAD
+744 
-754 AAAAAAAF
+754 
-762 IPGYGTVASGVLG
+762 ASGVTAFTSLSNQAG
-775 IGSTLTNIG
+775 IRMKNSAMKSATKTGDKTIESKTGEMVRITPEKLEELRKAKSLKDQNAILQSIPGNEGKELASKVRGNFNITRLW
-784 ADIADESMS
+784 DNNPRIADHYD
-793 GWDVAGNALYG
+793 W
-804 LGTDVVGLIPGLGT
+804 
-818 TGKAAKIVRVLKPV
+818 
-832 SKLAMRTLQAYGM
+832 SKLRGTVF
-845 IHSADAFNKL
+845 DN
-855 MSNPSDMSA
+855 SNSLPSDAQIFQSVRQSNLGNIN
-864 DDWRNLVTGLQA
+864 WHLRNPYSKLLDGSKKT
-876 ISGEARYKGGK
+876 SKNNK
-887 RAVSR
+887 
-892 ATTQRDVADVK
+892 TTQ
-903 TSTGRVATISK
+903 
-914 EDLDKLRKTKGLK
+914 E
-927 AQNKLFS
+927 
-934 ELTGGQQLQREFKDR
+934 
-949 EINWKKPWKS
+949 
-959 RLSSDSPEVSLRTES
+959 
-974 SFLPE
+974 
-979 DNSWDARLFRGMN
+979 
-992 RNTPQRKPQ
+992 
-1001 KKQQETPQSRFD
+1001 PQSRFD
-1013 RLRQLSSQTGKLTPQ
+1013 RLRQLSSRTGKLTPQ

-1120 DANQARFIIGFS
+1120 DANQARFIMGFS

-1185 KDIGEQRLQR
+1185 RDIGEQRLQR

-1207 QSEEAHRNVR
+1207 QSEEAYRNVR

-1227 YKRPLTGAAYK
+1227 YKRPLTGAAYR
-1238 AKQDMYNRLFNQ
+1238 AKQNMYNRLFNQ

-1262 ELPHRQSNKKK
+1262 ELPHRQSKKKK

-1281 TAKREDGGTLDLVRV
+1281 TVKREDGGTLDLVRV

-1332 SITNENVGHYRA
+1332 SITNENAGHYRA

-1405 KQSGAQEHNRLF
+1405 RQSGAQEHNRLF
-1417 KNMFGNRSDN
+1417 KNMFRNRSDN

-1435 YDSNLE
+1435 YDPNLE

-1461 NLSDE
+1461 DLSDE

-1495 WNQPETPATSTNPAD
+1495 WNQPETPAPSTNPAD

-1516 ITSVIQPSQE
+1516 VTSVIQSSQE

-1552 VYADRMNRR
+1552 MYADRMNRR

-1591 MQGERNYANLRRLAS
+1591 MQGERDYANLRRLAS

-1616 TATQLQAEVQGQE
+1616 AATQLQAEVQGQE
-1629 ARTAGKE
+1629 ARTAGRE
-1636 KSNQVQRQYD
+1636 QSNQVQRQYD

-1705 TRQKENK
+1705 TKQKENK

-1765 YKLAAQKVSRV
+1765 YKLAAQKVSRA

-1788 NTRWSGKTPST
+1788 NTRWSRKTPDT

>member
-1 MADEKGTQKPKERV
+1 MATPTTNQKSASV
-15 KYKFGQNDIDLTN
+15 KYKFGDDELDLNDYIRNLNHN
-28 YIHNLGTNVQS
+28 YQS
-39 YLNSK
+39 YVNSQ
-44 NWNEGQK
+44 NWNEGQR
-51 QEFMNAYNRYL
+51 QEFRSAYDNFL
-62 TGLQD
+62 KGLQD
-67 QLANNTNRFT
+67 QLANNTNRFS
-77 TDDFGSIIDS
+77 TDFSGSIIDS
-87 TGALSNTDND
+87 TGQLSNTDND
-97 DIDPVGSEYYYDNKG
+97 DIDPVGSEYYYNDKG
-112 NRITTDDFNLLKK
+112 DRITTDDLNTMGKRQQKK
-125 RKQKNYNT
+125 YST
-133 FSANREVAT
+133 FSANRQVAT
-142 YFNTIGNALK
+142 FFNKVGTALRDARK
-152 GMETPKEKVQDAFN
+152 NKPTTQNQSNAFN
-166 LSKHGFLADWTTA
+166 LSKHGFLANWTTA
-179 NNPAGGDFNL
+179 NNPAGGEFL
-189 DPYLEKDAM
+189 SPYLEKDTL
-198 DETTGKRG
+198 DETTGLRG
-206 TSNRA
+206 TTNRA

-221 INNIGEYDFSSSP
+221 LNNVGNYDFSGTP
-234 FKNRDTYISRLRA
+234 FKDRETYISKLRA

-281 AEEAPIKKSE
+281 AEQKKTE
-291 LELQAEQAAKE
+291 VQQAAEDLMKIQQQQ
-302 QAEREKED
+302 QAQKIIDRRN
-310 QLRAVIKAN
+310 QLQYEADR
-319 EEDKYNRERDAFFT
+319 DKFFSQ
-333 DYATQ
+333 YQAS
-338 NPFQSTISGYA
+338 NPFQSRE
-349 TPSYNLQ
+349 PSIPLPLSYTRQ
-356 GTYNWLQ
+356 AVEEAAIK
-363 GRYKFGAGN
+363 KFNADPN
-372 MDATKEA
+372 NKEA
-379 VKTYINFPELAS
+379 VREAIRQYINIPQLSKF
-391 IIRGGKKADNKG
+391 IRGKSNLILQDGT
-403 NDITAL
+403 DITAQ
-409 HIANNLDLAAQ
+409 HITNNLDLAAQ
-420 SDLLTDKVGDTG
+420 ADLFINPMYLDEQGKSILPNG
-432 YYVVPGSENY
+432 YYVLPGSEDY
-442 DNWSYIAYNPVT
+442 DNWTYIAYNPNT
-454 RQYQEQSMLLNE
+454 RQYQEQSMLLND
-466 ELKKKMAYAEYDR
+466 ELKKRMAYSEYDKR
-479 RHKGVQKHQLGGIAK
+479 NKKSNEAQKHQLGGTFK
-494 YVEEN
+494 DMESRRN
-499 QKKAQKEAEKQ
+499 KAQEEKQ
-510 RRIDEKVEETGKT
+510 KVEQKSYATGRTKEQIESDQAPHTEWSKADLLRLGAIGGDVASLIASMTGVGSVASAGIGMTSTAANQAADMAEGMGFLESLGNNAVSYGLDALSLIPFARAAKIPKT
-523 REQVEAAERRPMEE
+523 IKAIAGFAPKLMAIISTAQGISNAPEITKSLSKLNSSESLTVEDWRNIAN
-537 GFSTIDKVRLGTAA
+537 GIQIVLGGTAA
-551 ADAAAAAAAFI
+551 THRASKAKSHVDAARTNDEWLKTEQGYRRISEQDMKKLREAATIKEQNTILSPYNVTLAESRKRF
-562 PGYGT
+562 G
-567 VASGVLG
+567 LG
-574 IGSTLTNIGADIAD
+574 KGKGKADITSENYYYD
-588 ESMSGWDVAGNALY
+588 FDKPVTTYSGDLPIQHTFGPGEKW
-602 GLGTDVVGLI
+602 LGTRNI
-612 PGLGTTGKAAKIVR
+612 PSLRIPAVRDAYNRVIHPQAYNRAKGKATEGNKQRSTFDI
-626 VLKPVSK
+626 SK
-633 LAMRTLQA
+633 L
-641 YGMIHSADA
+641 
-650 FNKLMSNP
+650 
-658 SDMSADD
+658 
-665 WRNLVTGLQAISGE
+665 
-679 ARYKGV
+679 
-685 QKHQL
+685 
-690 GGIAKY
+690 
-696 VEENQKK
+696 
-703 AQKEAEKQ
+703 
-711 RRIDEKVE
+711 
-719 ETGKTR
+719 R
-725 EQVEAAERRPMEE
+725 E
-738 GFSTID
+738 
-744 KVRLGTAAAD
+744 
-754 AAAAAAAF
+754 
-762 IPGYGTVASGVLG
+762 
-775 IGSTLTNIG
+775 
-784 ADIADESMS
+784 
-793 GWDVAGNALYG
+793 
-804 LGTDVVGLIPGLGT
+804 
-818 TGKAAKIVRVLKPV
+818 
-832 SKLAMRTLQAYGM
+832 
-845 IHSADAFNKL
+845 
-855 MSNPSDMSA
+855 
-864 DDWRNLVTGLQA
+864 
-876 ISGEARYKGGK
+876 
-887 RAVSR
+887 
-892 ATTQRDVADVK
+892 
-903 TSTGRVATISK
+903 
-914 EDLDKLRKTKGLK
+914 
-927 AQNKLFS
+927 
-934 ELTGGQQLQREFKDR
+934 
-949 EINWKKPWKS
+949 
-959 RLSSDSPEVSLRTES
+959 
-974 SFLPE
+974 
-979 DNSWDARLFRGMN
+979 
-992 RNTPQRKPQ
+992 
-1001 KKQQETPQSRFD
+1001 
-1013 RLRQLSSQTGKLTPQ
+1013 LSSQTGKLTSQ

-1047 QEIQALNQRR
+1047 QEIQTLNQRR
-1057 QNRAGDGTDNSF
+1057 QNRASDGTDNSF

-1120 DANQARFIIGFS
+1120 DANQARFIMGFS

-1207 QSEEAHRNVR
+1207 QSEEAYRNVR

-1281 TAKREDGGTLDLVRV
+1281 TVKREDGGTLDLVRV

-1495 WNQPETPATSTNPAD
+1495 WNQPETPATSA
-1510 SQTTPT
+1510 
-1516 ITSVIQPSQE
+1516 IQPSQE

-1672 GADQDKSKYEQAYLA
+1672 GADQYKSKYEQAYLA
-1687 KKFNIWDVFGQ
+1687 KKFNIWDDVGQ
-1698 QLEYDAR
+1698 QLEYDER
-1705 TRQKENK
+1705 VKQQENK
-1712 ALADNFARS
+1712 ALTDNFAHS
-1721 DIHNAISYAP
+1721 DIHNAVNYAP
-1731 NDYGANLTPD
+1731 NEYGAGLSAE
-1741 ELTVWNKVLSGT
+1741 ELSVWNKVLSGT
-1753 NPSSLSSQEFNS
+1753 NPSSLQPNEFNQ
-1765 YKLAAQKVSRV
+1765 YRLAMQKVSRV
-1776 ETEQLRQYYNVP
+1776 ENEQLRQHYNIP
-1788 NTRWSGKTPST
+1788 NTRWSGKSMQSIPEQ
-1799 PWSPTIS
+1799 IS
-1806 KAISAKNGA
+1806 IIKKGGVVSAKNGS

-1830 RFQKQIKECIDR
+1830 RFQKQIKETIDR

-1852 SLYGLIKASMIK
+1852 SLYGIIKASMIK

>member
-1 MADEKGTQKPKERV
+1 MATPTTNQKSASV
-15 KYKFGQNDIDLTN
+15 KYKFGDDELDLNDYIRNLNHN
-28 YIHNLGTNVQS
+28 YQS
-39 YLNSK
+39 YVNSQ
-44 NWNEGQK
+44 NWNEGQR
-51 QEFMNAYNRYL
+51 QEFRSAYDNFL
-62 TGLQD
+62 KGLQD
-67 QLANNTNRFT
+67 QLANNTNRFS
-77 TDDFGSIIDS
+77 TDFSGSIIDS
-87 TGALSNTDND
+87 TGQLSNTDND
-97 DIDPVGSEYYYDNKG
+97 DIDPVGSEYYYNDKG
-112 NRITTDDFNLLKK
+112 DRITTDDLNTMGKRQQKK
-125 RKQKNYNT
+125 YST
-133 FSANREVAT
+133 FSANRQVAT
-142 YFNTIGNALK
+142 FFNKVGTALRDARK
-152 GMETPKEKVQDAFN
+152 NKPTTQNQSNAFN
-166 LSKHGFLADWTTA
+166 LSKHGFLANWTTA
-179 NNPAGGDFNL
+179 NNPAGGEFNL
-189 DPYLEKDAM
+189 SPYLEKDTL
-198 DETTGKRG
+198 DETTGLRG
-206 TSNRA
+206 TTNRA

-221 INNIGEYDFSSSP
+221 LNNVGNYDFSGTP
-234 FKNRDTYISRLRA
+234 FKDRETYISKLRA

-281 AEEAPIKKSE
+281 AEQKKTE
-291 LELQAEQAAKE
+291 VQQAAEDLMKIQQQQ
-302 QAEREKED
+302 QAQKIIDRRN
-310 QLRAVIKAN
+310 QLQYEADR
-319 EEDKYNRERDAFFT
+319 DKFFSQ
-333 DYATQ
+333 YQAS
-338 NPFQSTISGYA
+338 NPFQSRE
-349 TPSYNLQ
+349 PSIPLPLSYTRQ
-356 GTYNWLQ
+356 AVEEAAIK
-363 GRYKFGAGN
+363 KFNADPN
-372 MDATKEA
+372 NKEA
-379 VKTYINFPELAS
+379 VREAIRQYINIPQLSKF
-391 IIRGGKKADNKG
+391 IRGKSNLILQDGT
-403 NDITAL
+403 DITAQ
-409 HIANNLDLAAQ
+409 HITNNLDLAAQ
-420 SDLLTDKVGDTG
+420 ADLFINPMYLDEQGKSILPNG
-432 YYVVPGSENY
+432 YYVLPGSEDY
-442 DNWSYIAYNPVT
+442 DNWTYIAYNPNT
-454 RQYQEQSMLLNE
+454 RQYQEQSMLLND
-466 ELKKKMAYAEYDR
+466 ELKKRMAYSEYDKR
-479 RHKGVQKHQLGGIAK
+479 NKKSNEAQKHQLGGTFK
-494 YVEEN
+494 DMESRRN
-499 QKKAQKEAEKQ
+499 KAQEEKQ
-510 RRIDEKVEETGKT
+510 KVEQKSYATGRTKEQIESDQAPHTEWSKADLLRLGAIGGDVASLIASMTGVGSVASAGIGMTSTAANQAADMAEGMGFLESLGNNAVSYGLDALSLIPFARAAKIPKT
-523 REQVEAAERRPMEE
+523 TKAIAGFAPKLMAIISTAQGISNAPEITKSLSKLNSSESLTVEDWRNIAN
-537 GFSTIDKVRLGTAA
+537 GIQIVLGGTAA
-551 ADAAAAAAAFI
+551 THRASKAKSHVDAARTNDEWLKTEQGYRRISEQDMKKLREAATIKEQNTILSPYNVTLAESRKRF
-562 PGYGT
+562 G
-567 VASGVLG
+567 LG
-574 IGSTLTNIGADIAD
+574 KGKGKADITSENYYYD
-588 ESMSGWDVAGNALY
+588 FDKPVTTYSGDLPIQHTFGPGEKW
-602 GLGTDVVGLI
+602 LGTRNI
-612 PGLGTTGKAAKIVR
+612 PSLRIPAVRDAYNRVIHPQAYNRAKGKATEGNKQRSTFDI
-626 VLKPVSK
+626 SK
-633 LAMRTLQA
+633 L
-641 YGMIHSADA
+641 
-650 FNKLMSNP
+650 
-658 SDMSADD
+658 
-665 WRNLVTGLQAISGE
+665 
-679 ARYKGV
+679 
-685 QKHQL
+685 
-690 GGIAKY
+690 
-696 VEENQKK
+696 
-703 AQKEAEKQ
+703 
-711 RRIDEKVE
+711 
-719 ETGKTR
+719 R
-725 EQVEAAERRPMEE
+725 E
-738 GFSTID
+738 
-744 KVRLGTAAAD
+744 
-754 AAAAAAAF
+754 
-762 IPGYGTVASGVLG
+762 
-775 IGSTLTNIG
+775 
-784 ADIADESMS
+784 
-793 GWDVAGNALYG
+793 
-804 LGTDVVGLIPGLGT
+804 
-818 TGKAAKIVRVLKPV
+818 
-832 SKLAMRTLQAYGM
+832 
-845 IHSADAFNKL
+845 
-855 MSNPSDMSA
+855 
-864 DDWRNLVTGLQA
+864 
-876 ISGEARYKGGK
+876 
-887 RAVSR
+887 
-892 ATTQRDVADVK
+892 
-903 TSTGRVATISK
+903 
-914 EDLDKLRKTKGLK
+914 
-927 AQNKLFS
+927 
-934 ELTGGQQLQREFKDR
+934 
-949 EINWKKPWKS
+949 
-959 RLSSDSPEVSLRTES
+959 
-974 SFLPE
+974 
-979 DNSWDARLFRGMN
+979 
-992 RNTPQRKPQ
+992 
-1001 KKQQETPQSRFD
+1001 
-1013 RLRQLSSQTGKLTPQ
+1013 LSSQTGKLTSQ

-1047 QEIQALNQRR
+1047 QEIQTLNQRR
-1057 QNRAGDGTDNSF
+1057 QNRASDGTDNSF

-1120 DANQARFIIGFS
+1120 DANQARFIMGFS

-1179 ERERLG
+1179 ER
-1185 KDIGEQRLQR
+1185 
-1195 AIEANPERSARL
+1195 SARL
-1207 QSEEAHRNVR
+1207 QSEEAYRNVR

-1281 TAKREDGGTLDLVRV
+1281 TVKREDGGTLDLVRV

-1495 WNQPETPATSTNPAD
+1495 WNQPETPATSA
-1510 SQTTPT
+1510 
-1516 ITSVIQPSQE
+1516 IQPSQE

-1687 KKFNIWDVFGQ
+1687 KKFNIWDVVGQ
-1698 QLEYDAR
+1698 QLEYDER
-1705 TRQKENK
+1705 VKQWENK
-1712 ALADNFARS
+1712 ALTDNFARS
-1721 DIHNAISYAP
+1721 DIHNAVNYAP
-1731 NDYGANLTPD
+1731 NEYGAGLSAE
-1741 ELTVWNKVLSGT
+1741 ELSVWNKVLSGT
-1753 NPSSLSSQEFNS
+1753 NPSSLQPNEFNQ
-1765 YKLAAQKVSRV
+1765 YRLAMQKVSRV
-1776 ETEQLRQYYNVP
+1776 ENEQLGQHYNIP
-1788 NTRWSGKTPST
+1788 NTRWSGKSMQSIPEQ
-1799 PWSPTIS
+1799 IS
-1806 KAISAKNGA
+1806 IIKKGGVVSAKNGS

-1830 RFQKQIKECIDR
+1830 RFQKQIKETIDR

-1852 SLYGLIKASMIK
+1852 SLYGIIKASMIK

>member
-1 MADEKGTQKPKERV
+1 MATPTTNQKSASV
-15 KYKFGQNDIDLTN
+15 KYKFGDDELDLNDYIRNLNHN
-28 YIHNLGTNVQS
+28 YQS
-39 YLNSK
+39 YVNSQ
-44 NWNEGQK
+44 NWNEGQR
-51 QEFMNAYNRYL
+51 QEFRSAYDNFL
-62 TGLQD
+62 KGLQD
-67 QLANNTNRFT
+67 QLANNTNRFS
-77 TDDFGSIIDS
+77 TDFSGSIIDS
-87 TGALSNTDND
+87 TGQLSNTDND
-97 DIDPVGSEYYYDNKG
+97 DIDPVGSEYYYNDKG
-112 NRITTDDFNLLKK
+112 DRITTDDLNTMGKRQQKK
-125 RKQKNYNT
+125 YST
-133 FSANREVAT
+133 FSANRQVAT
-142 YFNTIGNALK
+142 FFNKVGTALRDARK
-152 GMETPKEKVQDAFN
+152 NKPTTQNQSNAFN
-166 LSKHGFLADWTTA
+166 LSKHGFLANWTTA
-179 NNPAGGDFNL
+179 NNPAGGEFNL
-189 DPYLEKDAM
+189 SPYLEKDTL
-198 DETTGKRG
+198 DEITGLRG
-206 TSNRA
+206 TTNRA

-221 INNIGEYDFSSSP
+221 LNNVGNYDFSGTP
-234 FKNRDTYISRLRA
+234 FKDRETYISKLRA

-281 AEEAPIKKSE
+281 AEQKKTEVQQQQAQKIIDRRNQLQYEADRDKFFSQY
-291 LELQAEQAAKE
+291 QAS
-302 QAEREKED
+302 
-310 QLRAVIKAN
+310 
-319 EEDKYNRERDAFFT
+319 
-333 DYATQ
+333 
-338 NPFQSTISGYA
+338 NPFQSRE
-349 TPSYNLQ
+349 PSIPLPLSYTRQ
-356 GTYNWLQ
+356 AVEEAAIK
-363 GRYKFGAGN
+363 KFNADPN
-372 MDATKEA
+372 NKEA
-379 VKTYINFPELAS
+379 VREAIRWYINIPQLSKF
-391 IIRGGKKADNKG
+391 IRGKSNLILQDGT
-403 NDITAL
+403 DITAQ
-409 HIANNLDLAAQ
+409 HITNNLDLAAQ
-420 SDLLTDKVGDTG
+420 ADLFINPMYLDERGKSILPNG
-432 YYVVPGSENY
+432 YYVLPGSEDY
-442 DNWSYIAYNPVT
+442 DNWTYIAYNPNT
-454 RQYQEQSMLLNE
+454 RQYQEQSMLLND
-466 ELKKKMAYAEYDR
+466 ELKKRMAYPEYDKR
-479 RHKGVQKHQLGGIAK
+479 NKKSNEAQKHQLGGTFK
-494 YVEEN
+494 DMESRRN
-499 QKKAQKEAEKQ
+499 KAQEEKQ
-510 RRIDEKVEETGKT
+510 KVEQKSYATGRTKEQIESDQAPHTEWSKADLLRLGAIGGDVASLIASMTGVGSVASAGIGMTSTAANQAADMAEGMGFLESLGNNAVSYGLDALSLIPFARAAKIPKT
-523 REQVEAAERRPMEE
+523 IKAIAGFAPKLMAIISTAQGISNAPEITKSLSKLNSSESLTVEDWRNIAN
-537 GFSTIDKVRLGTAA
+537 GIQIVLGGTAA
-551 ADAAAAAAAFI
+551 THRASKAKSHVDAARTNDEWLKTEQGYRRISEQDMKKLREAATIKEQNTILSPYNVTLAESRKRF
-562 PGYGT
+562 G
-567 VASGVLG
+567 LG
-574 IGSTLTNIGADIAD
+574 KGKGKADITSENYYYD
-588 ESMSGWDVAGNALY
+588 FDKPVTTYSGDLPIQHTFGPGEKW
-602 GLGTDVVGLI
+602 LGTRNI
-612 PGLGTTGKAAKIVR
+612 PSLRIPAVRDAYNRVIHPQAYNRAKGKATEGNKQRSTFDI
-626 VLKPVSK
+626 SK
-633 LAMRTLQA
+633 L
-641 YGMIHSADA
+641 
-650 FNKLMSNP
+650 
-658 SDMSADD
+658 
-665 WRNLVTGLQAISGE
+665 
-679 ARYKGV
+679 
-685 QKHQL
+685 
-690 GGIAKY
+690 
-696 VEENQKK
+696 
-703 AQKEAEKQ
+703 
-711 RRIDEKVE
+711 
-719 ETGKTR
+719 R
-725 EQVEAAERRPMEE
+725 E
-738 GFSTID
+738 
-744 KVRLGTAAAD
+744 
-754 AAAAAAAF
+754 
-762 IPGYGTVASGVLG
+762 
-775 IGSTLTNIG
+775 
-784 ADIADESMS
+784 
-793 GWDVAGNALYG
+793 
-804 LGTDVVGLIPGLGT
+804 
-818 TGKAAKIVRVLKPV
+818 
-832 SKLAMRTLQAYGM
+832 
-845 IHSADAFNKL
+845 
-855 MSNPSDMSA
+855 
-864 DDWRNLVTGLQA
+864 
-876 ISGEARYKGGK
+876 
-887 RAVSR
+887 
-892 ATTQRDVADVK
+892 
-903 TSTGRVATISK
+903 
-914 EDLDKLRKTKGLK
+914 
-927 AQNKLFS
+927 
-934 ELTGGQQLQREFKDR
+934 
-949 EINWKKPWKS
+949 
-959 RLSSDSPEVSLRTES
+959 
-974 SFLPE
+974 
-979 DNSWDARLFRGMN
+979 
-992 RNTPQRKPQ
+992 
-1001 KKQQETPQSRFD
+1001 
-1013 RLRQLSSQTGKLTPQ
+1013 LSSQTGKLTSQ

-1047 QEIQALNQRR
+1047 QEIQTLNQRR
-1057 QNRAGDGTDNSF
+1057 QNRASDGTDNSF

-1100 EATRQQRLA
+1100 EATRQQRPA

-1120 DANQARFIIGFS
+1120 DANQARFIMGFS

-1207 QSEEAHRNVR
+1207 QSEEAYRNVR

-1227 YKRPLTGAAYK
+1227 YKRPLTWAAYK

-1281 TAKREDGGTLDLVRV
+1281 TVKREDGGTLDLVRV

-1495 WNQPETPATSTNPAD
+1495 WNQPETPATSA
-1510 SQTTPT
+1510 
-1516 ITSVIQPSQE
+1516 IQPSQE

-1537 FSNINPTIAYGLPRA
+1537 FSNINPTIAYGLPRV

-1687 KKFNIWDVFGQ
+1687 KKFNIWDVVGQ
-1698 QLEYDAR
+1698 QLEYDER
-1705 TRQKENK
+1705 VKQWENK
-1712 ALADNFARS
+1712 ALTDNFARS
-1721 DIHNAISYAP
+1721 DIYNAVNYAP
-1731 NDYGANLTPD
+1731 NEYGAGLSAE
-1741 ELTVWNKVLSGT
+1741 ELSVWNKVLSGT
-1753 NPSSLSSQEFNS
+1753 NPSSLQPNEFNQ
-1765 YKLAAQKVSRV
+1765 YRLAMQKVSRV
-1776 ETEQLRQYYNVP
+1776 ENEQLRQHYNIP
-1788 NTRWSGKTPST
+1788 NTRWFGKSMQSIPEQ
-1799 PWSPTIS
+1799 IS
-1806 KAISAKNGA
+1806 IIKKGGVVSAKNGS

-1830 RFQKQIKECIDR
+1830 RFQKQIKETIDR

-1852 SLYGLIKASMIK
+1852 SLYGIIKASMIK

>member
-1 MADEKGTQKPKERV
+1 MATPTTNQKSASV
-15 KYKFGQNDIDLTN
+15 KYKFGDDELDLNDYIRNLNHN
-28 YIHNLGTNVQS
+28 YQS
-39 YLNSK
+39 YVNSQ
-44 NWNEGQK
+44 NWNEGQR
-51 QEFMNAYNRYL
+51 QEFRSAYDNFL
-62 TGLQD
+62 KGLQD
-67 QLANNTNRFT
+67 QLANNTNRFS
-77 TDDFGSIIDS
+77 TDFSGSIIDS
-87 TGALSNTDND
+87 TGQLSNTDND
-97 DIDPVGSEYYYDNKG
+97 DIDPVGSEYYYNDKG
-112 NRITTDDFNLLKK
+112 DRITTDDLNTMGKRQQKK
-125 RKQKNYNT
+125 YST
-133 FSANREVAT
+133 FSANRQVAT
-142 YFNTIGNALK
+142 FFNKVGTALRDARK
-152 GMETPKEKVQDAFN
+152 NKPTTQNQSNAFN
-166 LSKHGFLADWTTA
+166 LSKHGFLANWTTA
-179 NNPAGGDFNL
+179 NNPAGGEFNL
-189 DPYLEKDAM
+189 SPYLEKDTL
-198 DETTGKRG
+198 DETTGLRG
-206 TSNRA
+206 TTNRA

-221 INNIGEYDFSSSP
+221 LNNVGNYDFSGTP
-234 FKNRDTYISRLRA
+234 FKDRETYISKLRA

-281 AEEAPIKKSE
+281 AEQKKTE
-291 LELQAEQAAKE
+291 VQQAAEDLMKIQQQQ
-302 QAEREKED
+302 QAQKIIDRRN
-310 QLRAVIKAN
+310 QLQYEADR
-319 EEDKYNRERDAFFT
+319 DKFFSQ
-333 DYATQ
+333 YQAS
-338 NPFQSTISGYA
+338 NPFQSRE
-349 TPSYNLQ
+349 PSIPLPLSYTRQ
-356 GTYNWLQ
+356 AVEEAAIK
-363 GRYKFGAGN
+363 KFNADPN
-372 MDATKEA
+372 NKEA
-379 VKTYINFPELAS
+379 VREAIRQYINIPQLSKF
-391 IIRGGKKADNKG
+391 IRGKSNLILQDGT
-403 NDITAL
+403 DITAQ
-409 HIANNLDLAAQ
+409 HITNNLDLAAQ
-420 SDLLTDKVGDTG
+420 ADLFINPMYLDEQGKSILPNG
-432 YYVVPGSENY
+432 YYVLPGSEDY
-442 DNWSYIAYNPVT
+442 DNWTYIAYNPNT
-454 RQYQEQSMLLNE
+454 RQYQEQSMLLND
-466 ELKKKMAYAEYDR
+466 ELKKRMAYSEYDKR
-479 RHKGVQKHQLGGIAK
+479 NKKSNEAQKHQLGGTFK
-494 YVEEN
+494 DMESRRN
-499 QKKAQKEAEKQ
+499 KAQEEKQ
-510 RRIDEKVEETGKT
+510 KVEQKSYATGRTKEQIESDQAPHTEWSKADLLRLGAIGGDVASLIASMTGVGSVASAGIGMASTAANQAADMAEGMGFLESLGNNAVSYGLDALSLIPFARAAKIPKT
-523 REQVEAAERRPMEE
+523 IKAIAGFAPKLMAIISTAQGISNAPEITKSLSKLNSSESLTVEDWRNIAN
-537 GFSTIDKVRLGTAA
+537 GIQIVLGGTAA
-551 ADAAAAAAAFI
+551 THRASKAKSHVDAARTNDEWLKTEQGYRRISEQDMKKLREAATIKEQNTILSPYNVTLAESRKRF
-562 PGYGT
+562 G
-567 VASGVLG
+567 LG
-574 IGSTLTNIGADIAD
+574 KGKGKADITSENYYYD
-588 ESMSGWDVAGNALY
+588 FDKPVTTYSGDLPIQHTFGPGEKW
-602 GLGTDVVGLI
+602 LGTRNI
-612 PGLGTTGKAAKIVR
+612 PSLRIPAVRDAYNRVIHPQAYNRAKGKATEGNKQRSTFDI
-626 VLKPVSK
+626 SK
-633 LAMRTLQA
+633 L
-641 YGMIHSADA
+641 
-650 FNKLMSNP
+650 
-658 SDMSADD
+658 
-665 WRNLVTGLQAISGE
+665 
-679 ARYKGV
+679 
-685 QKHQL
+685 
-690 GGIAKY
+690 
-696 VEENQKK
+696 
-703 AQKEAEKQ
+703 
-711 RRIDEKVE
+711 
-719 ETGKTR
+719 R
-725 EQVEAAERRPMEE
+725 E
-738 GFSTID
+738 
-744 KVRLGTAAAD
+744 
-754 AAAAAAAF
+754 
-762 IPGYGTVASGVLG
+762 
-775 IGSTLTNIG
+775 
-784 ADIADESMS
+784 
-793 GWDVAGNALYG
+793 
-804 LGTDVVGLIPGLGT
+804 
-818 TGKAAKIVRVLKPV
+818 
-832 SKLAMRTLQAYGM
+832 
-845 IHSADAFNKL
+845 
-855 MSNPSDMSA
+855 
-864 DDWRNLVTGLQA
+864 
-876 ISGEARYKGGK
+876 
-887 RAVSR
+887 
-892 ATTQRDVADVK
+892 
-903 TSTGRVATISK
+903 
-914 EDLDKLRKTKGLK
+914 
-927 AQNKLFS
+927 
-934 ELTGGQQLQREFKDR
+934 
-949 EINWKKPWKS
+949 
-959 RLSSDSPEVSLRTES
+959 
-974 SFLPE
+974 
-979 DNSWDARLFRGMN
+979 
-992 RNTPQRKPQ
+992 
-1001 KKQQETPQSRFD
+1001 
-1013 RLRQLSSQTGKLTPQ
+1013 LSSQTGKLTSQ

-1047 QEIQALNQRR
+1047 QEIQTLNQRR
-1057 QNRAGDGTDNSF
+1057 QNRASDGTDNSF

-1120 DANQARFIIGFS
+1120 DANQARFIMGFS

-1185 KDIGEQRLQR
+1185 KDIGEQR

-1207 QSEEAHRNVR
+1207 QSEEAYRNVR

-1262 ELPHRQSNKKK
+1262 ELPHRQSNKK
-1273 KTSRDDRR
+1273 TSRDDRR
-1281 TAKREDGGTLDLVRV
+1281 TVKREDGGTLDLVRV

-1313 KFQNLTG
+1313 KFQNLTS

-1332 SITNENVGHYRA
+1332 SITNENAGHYRA

-1495 WNQPETPATSTNPAD
+1495 WNQPETPATSA
-1510 SQTTPT
+1510 
-1516 ITSVIQPSQE
+1516 IQPSQE

-1537 FSNINPTIAYGLPRA
+1537 FSNPTIAYGLPRA

-1687 KKFNIWDVFGQ
+1687 KKFNIWDVVGQ
-1698 QLEYDAR
+1698 QLEYDER
-1705 TRQKENK
+1705 VKQQENK
-1712 ALADNFARS
+1712 ALTDNFARS
-1721 DIHNAISYAP
+1721 DIHNAVNYAP
-1731 NDYGANLTPD
+1731 NEYGAGLSAE
-1741 ELTVWNKVLSGT
+1741 ELSVWNKVLSGT
-1753 NPSSLSSQEFNS
+1753 NPSSLQPNEFNQ
-1765 YKLAAQKVSRV
+1765 YRLAMQKVSRV
-1776 ETEQLRQYYNVP
+1776 ENEQLRQHYNIP
-1788 NTRWSGKTPST
+1788 NTRWSGKSMQSIPEQ
-1799 PWSPTIS
+1799 IS
-1806 KAISAKNGA
+1806 IIKKGGVVSAKNGS

-1830 RFQKQIKECIDR
+1830 RFQKQIKETIDR

-1852 SLYGLIKASMIK
+1852 SLYGIIKASMIK

>member
-1 MADEKGTQKPKERV
+1 MATPTTNQKSASV
-15 KYKFGQNDIDLTN
+15 KYKFGDDELDLNDYIRNLNHN
-28 YIHNLGTNVQS
+28 YQS
-39 YLNSK
+39 YVNSQ
-44 NWNEGQK
+44 NWNEGQR
-51 QEFMNAYNRYL
+51 QEFRSAYDNFL
-62 TGLQD
+62 KGLQD
-67 QLANNTNRFT
+67 QLANNTNRFS
-77 TDDFGSIIDS
+77 TDFSGSIIDS
-87 TGALSNTDND
+87 TGQLSNTDND
-97 DIDPVGSEYYYDNKG
+97 DIDPVGSEYYYNDKG
-112 NRITTDDFNLLKK
+112 DRITTDDLNTMGKRQQKK
-125 RKQKNYNT
+125 YST
-133 FSANREVAT
+133 FSANRQVAT
-142 YFNTIGNALK
+142 FFNKVGTALRDARK
-152 GMETPKEKVQDAFN
+152 NKPTTQNQSNAFN
-166 LSKHGFLADWTTA
+166 LSKHGFLANWMTA
-179 NNPAGGDFNL
+179 NNPAGGKFNPS
-189 DPYLEKDAM
+189 PYLEKDTL
-198 DETTGKRG
+198 DETTGLRG
-206 TSNRA
+206 TTNRA

-221 INNIGEYDFSSSP
+221 LNNVGNYDFSGTP
-234 FKNRDTYISRLRA
+234 FKDRETYISKLRA

-281 AEEAPIKKSE
+281 AEQKKTEVQQAVEDLIKIQQQQQAQKIIDRRNQLQYEADRDKFFSQY
-291 LELQAEQAAKE
+291 QAS
-302 QAEREKED
+302 
-310 QLRAVIKAN
+310 
-319 EEDKYNRERDAFFT
+319 
-333 DYATQ
+333 
-338 NPFQSTISGYA
+338 NPFQSRE
-349 TPSYNLQ
+349 PSIPLPLSYTRQ
-356 GTYNWLQ
+356 AVEEAAIK
-363 GRYKFGAGN
+363 KFNADPN
-372 MDATKEA
+372 NKEA
-379 VKTYINFPELAS
+379 VREAIRQYINIPQLSKF
-391 IIRGGKKADNKG
+391 IRGKSNLILQDGT
-403 NDITAL
+403 DITAQ
-409 HIANNLDLAAQ
+409 HITNNLDLAAQ
-420 SDLLTDKVGDTG
+420 ADLFINPMYLDEQGKSILPNG
-432 YYVVPGSENY
+432 YYVLPGSEDY
-442 DNWSYIAYNPVT
+442 DNWTYIAYNPNT
-454 RQYQEQSMLLNE
+454 RQYQEQSMLLND
-466 ELKKKMAYAEYDR
+466 ELKKRMAYSEYDKR
-479 RHKGVQKHQLGGIAK
+479 NKKSNEAQKHQLGGTFK
-494 YVEEN
+494 DMESRRN
-499 QKKAQKEAEKQ
+499 KAQEEKQ
-510 RRIDEKVEETGKT
+510 KVEQKSYATGRTKEQIESDQAPHTEWSKADLLRLGAIGGDVASLIASMTGVGSVASAGIGMASTAANQAADMAEGMGFLESLGNNAVSYGLDALSLIPFARAAKIPKT
-523 REQVEAAERRPMEE
+523 IKAIAGFAPKLMAIISTAQGISNAPEITKSLSKLNSSESLTVEDWRNIAN
-537 GFSTIDKVRLGTAA
+537 GIQIVLGGTAA
-551 ADAAAAAAAFI
+551 THRASKAKSHVDAARTNDEWLKTEQGYRRISEQDMKKLREAATIKEQNTILSPYNVTLAESRKRF
-562 PGYGT
+562 G
-567 VASGVLG
+567 LG
-574 IGSTLTNIGADIAD
+574 KGKGKADITSENYYYD
-588 ESMSGWDVAGNALY
+588 FDKPVTTYSGDLPIQHTFGPGEKW
-602 GLGTDVVGLI
+602 LGTRNI
-612 PGLGTTGKAAKIVR
+612 PSLRIPAVRDAYNRVIHPQAYNRAKGKATEGNKQRSTFDI
-626 VLKPVSK
+626 SK
-633 LAMRTLQA
+633 L
-641 YGMIHSADA
+641 
-650 FNKLMSNP
+650 
-658 SDMSADD
+658 
-665 WRNLVTGLQAISGE
+665 
-679 ARYKGV
+679 
-685 QKHQL
+685 
-690 GGIAKY
+690 
-696 VEENQKK
+696 
-703 AQKEAEKQ
+703 
-711 RRIDEKVE
+711 
-719 ETGKTR
+719 R
-725 EQVEAAERRPMEE
+725 E
-738 GFSTID
+738 
-744 KVRLGTAAAD
+744 
-754 AAAAAAAF
+754 
-762 IPGYGTVASGVLG
+762 
-775 IGSTLTNIG
+775 
-784 ADIADESMS
+784 
-793 GWDVAGNALYG
+793 
-804 LGTDVVGLIPGLGT
+804 
-818 TGKAAKIVRVLKPV
+818 
-832 SKLAMRTLQAYGM
+832 
-845 IHSADAFNKL
+845 
-855 MSNPSDMSA
+855 
-864 DDWRNLVTGLQA
+864 
-876 ISGEARYKGGK
+876 
-887 RAVSR
+887 
-892 ATTQRDVADVK
+892 
-903 TSTGRVATISK
+903 
-914 EDLDKLRKTKGLK
+914 
-927 AQNKLFS
+927 
-934 ELTGGQQLQREFKDR
+934 
-949 EINWKKPWKS
+949 
-959 RLSSDSPEVSLRTES
+959 
-974 SFLPE
+974 
-979 DNSWDARLFRGMN
+979 
-992 RNTPQRKPQ
+992 
-1001 KKQQETPQSRFD
+1001 
-1013 RLRQLSSQTGKLTPQ
+1013 LSSQTGKLTSQ

-1047 QEIQALNQRR
+1047 QEIQTLNQRR
-1057 QNRAGDGTDNSF
+1057 QNRASDGTDNSF

-1089 DDIKRAKDELA
+1089 DDIKRAKDKLA

-1120 DANQARFIIGFS
+1120 DANQARFIMGFS

-1207 QSEEAHRNVR
+1207 QSEEAYRNVR

-1262 ELPHRQSNKKK
+1262 EPHRQSNKKE

-1281 TAKREDGGTLDLVRV
+1281 TVKREDGGTLDLVRV

-1495 WNQPETPATSTNPAD
+1495 WNQPETPATSA
-1510 SQTTPT
+1510 
-1516 ITSVIQPSQE
+1516 IQPSQE

-1687 KKFNIWDVFGQ
+1687 KKFNIWDVVGQ
-1698 QLEYDAR
+1698 QLEYDER
-1705 TRQKENK
+1705 VKQQENK
-1712 ALADNFARS
+1712 ALTDNFARS
-1721 DIHNAISYAP
+1721 DIYNAVNYAP
-1731 NDYGANLTPD
+1731 NEYGAGLSAE
-1741 ELTVWNKVLSGT
+1741 ELSVWNKVLSGT
-1753 NPSSLSSQEFNS
+1753 NPSSLQPNEFNQ
-1765 YKLAAQKVSRV
+1765 YRLAMQKVSRV
-1776 ETEQLRQYYNVP
+1776 ENEQLRQHYNIP
-1788 NTRWSGKTPST
+1788 NTRWSGKSMQSIPEQ
-1799 PWSPTIS
+1799 IS
-1806 KAISAKNGA
+1806 IIKKGGVVSAKNGS

-1830 RFQKQIKECIDR
+1830 RFQKQIKETIDR

-1852 SLYGLIKASMIK
+1852 SLYGIIKASMIK

>member
-1 MADEKGTQKPKERV
+1 MATPTTNQKSASV
-15 KYKFGQNDIDLTN
+15 KYKFGDDELDLNDYIRNLNHN
-28 YIHNLGTNVQS
+28 YQS
-39 YLNSK
+39 YVNSQ
-44 NWNEGQK
+44 NWNEGQR
-51 QEFMNAYNRYL
+51 QEFRSAYDNFL
-62 TGLQD
+62 KGLQD
-67 QLANNTNRFT
+67 QLANNTNRFS
-77 TDDFGSIIDS
+77 TDFSGSIIDS
-87 TGALSNTDND
+87 TGQLSNTDND
-97 DIDPVGSEYYYDNKG
+97 DIDPVGSEYYYNDKG
-112 NRITTDDFNLLKK
+112 DRITTDDLNTMGKRQQKK
-125 RKQKNYNT
+125 YST
-133 FSANREVAT
+133 FSANRQVAT
-142 YFNTIGNALK
+142 FFNKVGTALRDARK
-152 GMETPKEKVQDAFN
+152 NKPTTQNQSNAFN
-166 LSKHGFLADWTTA
+166 LSKHGFLANWTTA
-179 NNPAGGDFNL
+179 NNPAGGEFNL
-189 DPYLEKDAM
+189 SPYLEKDTL
-198 DETTGKRG
+198 DETTGLRG
-206 TSNRA
+206 TTNRA

-221 INNIGEYDFSSSP
+221 LNNVGNYDFSGTP
-234 FKNRDTYISRLRA
+234 FKDRETYISKLRA

-281 AEEAPIKKSE
+281 AEQKKTE
-291 LELQAEQAAKE
+291 VQQAAEDLMKIQQQQ
-302 QAEREKED
+302 QAQKIIDRRN
-310 QLRAVIKAN
+310 QLQYEADR
-319 EEDKYNRERDAFFT
+319 DKFFSQ
-333 DYATQ
+333 YQAS
-338 NPFQSTISGYA
+338 NPFQSRE
-349 TPSYNLQ
+349 PSIPLPLSYTRQ
-356 GTYNWLQ
+356 AVEEAAIK
-363 GRYKFGAGN
+363 KFNADPN
-372 MDATKEA
+372 NKEA
-379 VKTYINFPELAS
+379 VREAIRQYINIPQLSKF
-391 IIRGGKKADNKG
+391 IRGKSNLILQDGT
-403 NDITAL
+403 DITAQ
-409 HIANNLDLAAQ
+409 HITNNLDLAAQ
-420 SDLLTDKVGDTG
+420 ADLFINPMYLDEQGKSILPNG
-432 YYVVPGSENY
+432 YYVLPGSEDY
-442 DNWSYIAYNPVT
+442 DNWTYIAYNPNT
-454 RQYQEQSMLLNE
+454 RQYQEQSMLLND
-466 ELKKKMAYAEYDR
+466 ELKKRMAYSEYDKR
-479 RHKGVQKHQLGGIAK
+479 NKKSNEAQKHQLGGTFK
-494 YVEEN
+494 DMESRRN
-499 QKKAQKEAEKQ
+499 KAQEEKQ
-510 RRIDEKVEETGKT
+510 KVEQKSYATGRTKEQIESDQAPHTEWSKADLLRLGAIGGDVASLIASMTGVGSVASAGIGMASTSANQAADMAEGMGFLESLGNNAVSYGLDALSLIPFARAAKIPKT
-523 REQVEAAERRPMEE
+523 IKAIAGFAPKLMAIISTAQGISNAPEITKSLSKLNSSESLTVEDWRNIAN
-537 GFSTIDKVRLGTAA
+537 GIQIVLGGTAA
-551 ADAAAAAAAFI
+551 THRASKAKSHVDAARTNDEWLKTEQGYRRISEQDMKKLREAATIKEQNTILSPYNVTLAESRKRF
-562 PGYGT
+562 G
-567 VASGVLG
+567 LG
-574 IGSTLTNIGADIAD
+574 KGKGKADITSENYYYD
-588 ESMSGWDVAGNALY
+588 FDKPVTTYSGDLPIQHTFGPGEKW
-602 GLGTDVVGLI
+602 LGTRNI
-612 PGLGTTGKAAKIVR
+612 PSLRIPAVRDAYNRVIHPQAYNRAKGKATEGNKQRSTFDI
-626 VLKPVSK
+626 SK
-633 LAMRTLQA
+633 L
-641 YGMIHSADA
+641 
-650 FNKLMSNP
+650 
-658 SDMSADD
+658 
-665 WRNLVTGLQAISGE
+665 
-679 ARYKGV
+679 
-685 QKHQL
+685 
-690 GGIAKY
+690 
-696 VEENQKK
+696 
-703 AQKEAEKQ
+703 
-711 RRIDEKVE
+711 
-719 ETGKTR
+719 R
-725 EQVEAAERRPMEE
+725 E
-738 GFSTID
+738 
-744 KVRLGTAAAD
+744 
-754 AAAAAAAF
+754 
-762 IPGYGTVASGVLG
+762 
-775 IGSTLTNIG
+775 
-784 ADIADESMS
+784 
-793 GWDVAGNALYG
+793 
-804 LGTDVVGLIPGLGT
+804 
-818 TGKAAKIVRVLKPV
+818 
-832 SKLAMRTLQAYGM
+832 
-845 IHSADAFNKL
+845 
-855 MSNPSDMSA
+855 
-864 DDWRNLVTGLQA
+864 
-876 ISGEARYKGGK
+876 
-887 RAVSR
+887 
-892 ATTQRDVADVK
+892 
-903 TSTGRVATISK
+903 
-914 EDLDKLRKTKGLK
+914 
-927 AQNKLFS
+927 
-934 ELTGGQQLQREFKDR
+934 
-949 EINWKKPWKS
+949 
-959 RLSSDSPEVSLRTES
+959 
-974 SFLPE
+974 
-979 DNSWDARLFRGMN
+979 
-992 RNTPQRKPQ
+992 
-1001 KKQQETPQSRFD
+1001 
-1013 RLRQLSSQTGKLTPQ
+1013 LSSQTGKLTSQ

-1047 QEIQALNQRR
+1047 QEIQTLNQRR
-1057 QNRAGDGTDNSF
+1057 QNRASDGTDNSF

-1120 DANQARFIIGFS
+1120 DANQARFIMGFS
-1132 RAIPTVNP
+1132 RAIPTVNL

-1207 QSEEAHRNVR
+1207 QSEEAYRNVR

-1281 TAKREDGGTLDLVRV
+1281 TVKREDGGTLDLVRV

-1417 KNMFGNRSDN
+1417 KNMFRNRSDN

-1495 WNQPETPATSTNPAD
+1495 WNQPETPATSA
-1510 SQTTPT
+1510 
-1516 ITSVIQPSQE
+1516 IQPSQE

-1687 KKFNIWDVFGQ
+1687 KKFNIWDVVGQ
-1698 QLEYDAR
+1698 QLEYDER
-1705 TRQKENK
+1705 VKQQENK
-1712 ALADNFARS
+1712 ALTDNFARS
-1721 DIHNAISYAP
+1721 DIHNAVNYAP
-1731 NDYGANLTPD
+1731 NEYGAGLSAE
-1741 ELTVWNKVLSGT
+1741 ELSVWNKVLSGT
-1753 NPSSLSSQEFNS
+1753 NPSSLQPNEFNQ
-1765 YKLAAQKVSRV
+1765 YRLAMQKVSRV
-1776 ETEQLRQYYNVP
+1776 ENEQLRQHYNIP
-1788 NTRWSGKTPST
+1788 NTRWSGKSMQSIPEQ
-1799 PWSPTIS
+1799 IS
-1806 KAISAKNGA
+1806 IIKKGGVVSAKNGS

-1830 RFQKQIKECIDR
+1830 RFQKQIKETIDR

-1852 SLYGLIKASMIK
+1852 SLYGIIQASMIK

>member
-302 QAEREKED
+302 QAEREK
-310 QLRAVIKAN
+310 
-319 EEDKYNRERDAFFT
+319 
-333 DYATQ
+333 
-338 NPFQSTISGYA
+338 
-349 TPSYNLQ
+349 
-356 GTYNWLQ
+356 
-363 GRYKFGAGN
+363 
-372 MDATKEA
+372 
-379 VKTYINFPELAS
+379 
-391 IIRGGKKADNKG
+391 
-403 NDITAL
+403 
-409 HIANNLDLAAQ
+409 
-420 SDLLTDKVGDTG
+420 
-432 YYVVPGSENY
+432 
-442 DNWSYIAYNPVT
+442 
-454 RQYQEQSMLLNE
+454 
-466 ELKKKMAYAEYDR
+466 
-479 RHKGVQKHQLGGIAK
+479 
-494 YVEEN
+494 
-499 QKKAQKEAEKQ
+499 
-510 RRIDEKVEETGKT
+510 VEETGKT

-588 ESMSGWDVAGNALY
+588 ESMSGLGVAGNALY
-602 GLGTDVVGLI
+602 GLGMDVVGLI
-612 PGLGTTGKAAKIVR
+612 PGLGATGKAAKIVR
-626 VLKPVSK
+626 VLKPVFK

-665 WRNLVTGLQAISGE
+665 WRNL
-679 ARYKGV
+679 
-685 QKHQL
+685 
-690 GGIAKY
+690 
-696 VEENQKK
+696 
-703 AQKEAEKQ
+703 
-711 RRIDEKVE
+711 
-719 ETGKTR
+719 
-725 EQVEAAERRPMEE
+725 M
-738 GFSTID
+738 
-744 KVRLGTAAAD
+744 
-754 AAAAAAAF
+754 
-762 IPGYGTVASGVLG
+762 
-775 IGSTLTNIG
+775 
-784 ADIADESMS
+784 
-793 GWDVAGNALYG
+793 
-804 LGTDVVGLIPGLGT
+804 
-818 TGKAAKIVRVLKPV
+818 
-832 SKLAMRTLQAYGM
+832 
-845 IHSADAFNKL
+845 
-855 MSNPSDMSA
+855 
-864 DDWRNLVTGLQA
+864 TGLQA

-892 ATTQRDVADVK
+892 AITQRDVADVK
-903 TSTGRVATISK
+903 TSTERVATISK

-974 SFLPE
+974 SFLPK
-979 DNSWDARLFRGMN
+979 DNSWDARLFRRMN
-992 RNTPQRKPQ
+992 RN
-1001 KKQQETPQSRFD
+1001 TPQSRFD

-1262 ELPHRQSNKKK
+1262 ELPHRQSNK

>member
-319 EEDKYNRERDAFFT
+319 EEDKYNRERDAFFA
-333 DYATQ
+333 DYAAQ
-338 NPFQSTISGYA
+338 NPFQSTISGYV

-363 GRYKFGAGN
+363 GRYKFDAGN

-391 IIRGGKKADNKG
+391 IIRGGKKTNDKG
-403 NDITAL
+403 DDITAL

-602 GLGTDVVGLI
+602 GLG
-612 PGLGTTGKAAKIVR
+612 
-626 VLKPVSK
+626 
-633 LAMRTLQA
+633 M
-641 YGMIHSADA
+641 
-650 FNKLMSNP
+650 
-658 SDMSADD
+658 
-665 WRNLVTGLQAISGE
+665 
-679 ARYKGV
+679 
-685 QKHQL
+685 
-690 GGIAKY
+690 
-696 VEENQKK
+696 
-703 AQKEAEKQ
+703 
-711 RRIDEKVE
+711 
-719 ETGKTR
+719 
-725 EQVEAAERRPMEE
+725 
-738 GFSTID
+738 
-744 KVRLGTAAAD
+744 
-754 AAAAAAAF
+754 
-762 IPGYGTVASGVLG
+762 
-775 IGSTLTNIG
+775 
-784 ADIADESMS
+784 
-793 GWDVAGNALYG
+793 
-804 LGTDVVGLIPGLGT
+804 DVVGLIPGLGT

-1001 KKQQETPQSRFD
+1001 KKQQETQQPRFD

-1120 DANQARFIIGFS
+1120 DANQARFIMGFS

-1148 PAIIPKQ
+1148 LAIIPKQ

-1207 QSEEAHRNVR
+1207 QSEEAYRNVR

-1281 TAKREDGGTLDLVRV
+1281 TVKREDGGTLDLVRV

-1332 SITNENVGHYRA
+1332 SITNENAGHYRA

-1705 TRQKENK
+1705 TKQKENK

-1799 PWSPTIS
+1799 HWSPTIS

>member
-1 MADEKGTQKPKERV
+1 MADEKRTQKPKERV

-87 TGALSNTDND
+87 TGTLSNTDND

-112 NRITTDDFNLLKK
+112 NRITTDNFNLLKK

-152 GMETPKEKVQDAFN
+152 GMETPKEKAQDVFN
-166 LSKHGFLADWTTA
+166 LSKHGFLAYWNTA

-189 DPYLEKDAM
+189 DPYLEKDVM
-198 DETTGKRG
+198 DKTTGKRG

-247 AAQNLENGYNSEDV
+247 AAQNLENGYDSEDV

-302 QAEREKED
+302 QEERERED

-319 EEDKYNRERDAFFT
+319 EEDKYNRERDAFFA

-363 GRYKFGAGN
+363 GRYKFDAGN
-372 MDATKEA
+372 MDAAKEA

-391 IIRGGKKADNKG
+391 IIRGGKKTDNKG

-499 QKKAQKEAEKQ
+499 QKKAQKEVEKQ

-551 ADAAAAAAAFI
+551 ADATAAAAAFI

-574 IGSTLTNIGADIAD
+574 VGSTLTNIGADIAD
-588 ESMSGWDVAGNALY
+588 ESMSGWDVTKNALY
-602 GLGTDVVGLI
+602 GLGMDAVGLI

-633 LAMRTLQA
+633 LAMRTLQT
-641 YGMIHSADA
+641 YGMIHSASA

-658 SDMSADD
+658 SDMS
-665 WRNLVTGLQAISGE
+665 V
-679 ARYKGV
+679 
-685 QKHQL
+685 
-690 GGIAKY
+690 
-696 VEENQKK
+696 
-703 AQKEAEKQ
+703 
-711 RRIDEKVE
+711 
-719 ETGKTR
+719 
-725 EQVEAAERRPMEE
+725 
-738 GFSTID
+738 
-744 KVRLGTAAAD
+744 
-754 AAAAAAAF
+754 
-762 IPGYGTVASGVLG
+762 
-775 IGSTLTNIG
+775 
-784 ADIADESMS
+784 
-793 GWDVAGNALYG
+793 
-804 LGTDVVGLIPGLGT
+804 
-818 TGKAAKIVRVLKPV
+818 
-832 SKLAMRTLQAYGM
+832 
-845 IHSADAFNKL
+845 
-855 MSNPSDMSA
+855 

-887 RAVSR
+887 RAVNR

-934 ELTGGQQLQREFKDR
+934 ELTGGQQLQREFKGR
-949 EINWKKPWKS
+949 EISWKKPWKS
-959 RLSSDSPEVSLRTES
+959 RLSSDSPEVSVRTES

-979 DNSWDARLFRGMN
+979 DNSWDARFLRRVYGESN
-992 RNTPQRKPQ
+992 PSKKKPQ
-1001 KKQQETPQSRFD
+1001 NSTQGQNNFD

-1028 EIATINRQ
+1028 EITTINRQ
-1036 RVKSGKGKLTE
+1036 RVKQGKGKLTE

-1057 QNRAGDGTDNSF
+1057 QNRASDGTDDSF

-1109 VPTGQGEIVSP
+1109 VPTGQGKIVSP
-1120 DANQARFIIGFS
+1120 DANQARFIMGFS
-1132 RAIPTVNP
+1132 HAIPTVNP

-1155 QVRIEQPQQSPFNY
+1155 QIRIKQPQQSPSNY
-1169 DRIREGLARA
+1169 NRIRENLARA

-1207 QSEEAHRNVR
+1207 QSEEAYRNVR

-1227 YKRPLTGAAYK
+1227 YKRPLTGEAYK
-1238 AKQDMYNRLFNQ
+1238 AKQNMYNTLFNQ
-1250 RRYDVIEAFRNR
+1250 RKYDVIEAFRNR

-1281 TAKREDGGTLDLVRV
+1281 TVKREDGGTLDLVRV
-1296 RKFQNAGKF
+1296 RKFQNAGKV

-1313 KFQNLTG
+1313 KFQNLTD
-1320 WNNSLNQSLAGP
+1320 WNNSLNQSFAGP
-1332 SITNENVGHYRA
+1332 SITNENAGHYRA

-1349 AYTKNNSYTSN
+1349 TYTKNNSYTSN
-1360 PNLVGQ
+1360 PSLIGQ

-1372 DSSFKGKSLD
+1372 DSSFKGKSLN

-1417 KNMFGNRSDN
+1417 KNMFRNRSDN

-1480 NFGYVYKKANGDIAV
+1480 NYGYVYKKANGDIAV
-1495 WNQPETPATSTNPAD
+1495 WNQPETPVTSTNLAD
-1510 SQTTPT
+1510 NQTTPT
-1516 ITSVIQPSQE
+1516 VTSVIQPSQE
-1526 PSDDNKQNKSF
+1526 PNDDNKQNKSF
-1537 FSNINPTIAYGLPRA
+1537 FRNINPTIAYGLPRA
-1552 VYADRMNRR
+1552 MYADRMNRR

-1705 TRQKENK
+1705 TKQKENK
-1712 ALADNFARS
+1712 ALEDNFARS

-1731 NDYGANLTPD
+1731 NDYGANLAPD

-1788 NTRWSGKTPST
+1788 NTRWSGKIPST

>member
-1 MADEKGTQKPKERV
+1 MATPTTNQKSASV
-15 KYKFGQNDIDLTN
+15 KYKFGDDELDLNDYIRNLNHN
-28 YIHNLGTNVQS
+28 YQS
-39 YLNSK
+39 YVNSQ
-44 NWNEGQK
+44 NWNEGQR
-51 QEFMNAYNRYL
+51 QEFRSAYDNFL
-62 TGLQD
+62 KGLQD
-67 QLANNTNRFT
+67 QLANNTNRFS
-77 TDDFGSIIDS
+77 TDFSGSIIDS
-87 TGALSNTDND
+87 TGQLSNTDND
-97 DIDPVGSEYYYDNKG
+97 DIDPVGSEYYYNDKG
-112 NRITTDDFNLLKK
+112 DRITTDDLNTMGKRQQKK
-125 RKQKNYNT
+125 YST
-133 FSANREVAT
+133 FSANRQVAT
-142 YFNTIGNALK
+142 FFNKVGTALRDARK
-152 GMETPKEKVQDAFN
+152 NKPTTQNQSNAFN
-166 LSKHGFLADWTTA
+166 LSKHGFLANWMTA
-179 NNPAGGDFNL
+179 NNPAGGKFNPS
-189 DPYLEKDAM
+189 PYLEKDTL
-198 DETTGKRG
+198 DETTGLRG
-206 TSNRA
+206 TTNRA

-221 INNIGEYDFSSSP
+221 LNNVGNYDFSGTP
-234 FKNRDTYISRLRA
+234 FKDRETYISKLRA

-281 AEEAPIKKSE
+281 AEQKKTEVQQQQQAQKIIDRRNQLQYEADRDKFFSQY
-291 LELQAEQAAKE
+291 QAS
-302 QAEREKED
+302 
-310 QLRAVIKAN
+310 
-319 EEDKYNRERDAFFT
+319 
-333 DYATQ
+333 
-338 NPFQSTISGYA
+338 NPFQSRE
-349 TPSYNLQ
+349 PSIPLPLSYTRQ
-356 GTYNWLQ
+356 AVEEAAIK
-363 GRYKFGAGN
+363 KFNADPN
-372 MDATKEA
+372 NKEA
-379 VKTYINFPELAS
+379 VREAIRQYINIPQLSKF
-391 IIRGGKKADNKG
+391 IRGKSNLILQDGT
-403 NDITAL
+403 DITAQ
-409 HIANNLDLAAQ
+409 HITNNLDLAAQ
-420 SDLLTDKVGDTG
+420 ADLFINPMYLDEQGKSILPNG
-432 YYVVPGSENY
+432 YYVLPGSEDY
-442 DNWSYIAYNPVT
+442 DNWTYIAYNPNT
-454 RQYQEQSMLLNE
+454 RQYQEQSMLLND
-466 ELKKKMAYAEYDR
+466 ELKKRMAYSEYDKR
-479 RHKGVQKHQLGGIAK
+479 NKKSNEAQKHQLGGTFK
-494 YVEEN
+494 DMESRRN
-499 QKKAQKEAEKQ
+499 KAQEEKQ
-510 RRIDEKVEETGKT
+510 KVEQKSYATGRTKEQIESDQAPHTEWSKADLLRLGAIGGDVASLIASMTGVGSVASAGIGMASTAANQAADMAEGMGFLESLGNNAVSYGLDALSLIPFARAAKIPKT
-523 REQVEAAERRPMEE
+523 IKAIAGFAPKLMAIISTAQGISNAPEITKSLSKLNSSESLTVEDWRNIAN
-537 GFSTIDKVRLGTAA
+537 GIQIVLGGTAA
-551 ADAAAAAAAFI
+551 THRASKAKSHVDAARTNDEWLKTEQGYRRISEQDMKKLREAATIKEQNTILSPYNVTLAESRKRF
-562 PGYGT
+562 G
-567 VASGVLG
+567 LG
-574 IGSTLTNIGADIAD
+574 KGKGKADITSENYYYD
-588 ESMSGWDVAGNALY
+588 FDKPVTTYSGDLPIQHTFGPGEKW
-602 GLGTDVVGLI
+602 LGTRNI
-612 PGLGTTGKAAKIVR
+612 PSLRIPAVRDAYNRVIHPQAYNRAKGKATEGNKQRSTFDI
-626 VLKPVSK
+626 SK
-633 LAMRTLQA
+633 L
-641 YGMIHSADA
+641 
-650 FNKLMSNP
+650 
-658 SDMSADD
+658 
-665 WRNLVTGLQAISGE
+665 
-679 ARYKGV
+679 
-685 QKHQL
+685 
-690 GGIAKY
+690 
-696 VEENQKK
+696 
-703 AQKEAEKQ
+703 
-711 RRIDEKVE
+711 
-719 ETGKTR
+719 R
-725 EQVEAAERRPMEE
+725 E
-738 GFSTID
+738 
-744 KVRLGTAAAD
+744 
-754 AAAAAAAF
+754 
-762 IPGYGTVASGVLG
+762 
-775 IGSTLTNIG
+775 
-784 ADIADESMS
+784 
-793 GWDVAGNALYG
+793 
-804 LGTDVVGLIPGLGT
+804 
-818 TGKAAKIVRVLKPV
+818 
-832 SKLAMRTLQAYGM
+832 
-845 IHSADAFNKL
+845 
-855 MSNPSDMSA
+855 
-864 DDWRNLVTGLQA
+864 
-876 ISGEARYKGGK
+876 
-887 RAVSR
+887 
-892 ATTQRDVADVK
+892 
-903 TSTGRVATISK
+903 
-914 EDLDKLRKTKGLK
+914 
-927 AQNKLFS
+927 
-934 ELTGGQQLQREFKDR
+934 
-949 EINWKKPWKS
+949 
-959 RLSSDSPEVSLRTES
+959 
-974 SFLPE
+974 
-979 DNSWDARLFRGMN
+979 
-992 RNTPQRKPQ
+992 
-1001 KKQQETPQSRFD
+1001 
-1013 RLRQLSSQTGKLTPQ
+1013 LSSQTGKLTSQ

-1047 QEIQALNQRR
+1047 QEIQTLNQRR
-1057 QNRAGDGTDNSF
+1057 QNRASDGTDNSF

-1120 DANQARFIIGFS
+1120 DANQARFIMGFS

-1179 ERERLG
+1179 
-1185 KDIGEQRLQR
+1185 
-1195 AIEANPERSARL
+1195 
-1207 QSEEAHRNVR
+1207 
-1217 QAFNLYGAPQ
+1217 
-1227 YKRPLTGAAYK
+1227 
-1238 AKQDMYNRLFNQ
+1238 KQDMYNRLFNQ

-1281 TAKREDGGTLDLVRV
+1281 TVKREDGGTLDLVRV

-1495 WNQPETPATSTNPAD
+1495 WNQPETPATSA
-1510 SQTTPT
+1510 
-1516 ITSVIQPSQE
+1516 IQPSQE

-1687 KKFNIWDVFGQ
+1687 KKFNIWDVVGQ
-1698 QLEYDAR
+1698 QLEYDER
-1705 TRQKENK
+1705 VKQQENK
-1712 ALADNFARS
+1712 ALTDNFARS
-1721 DIHNAISYAP
+1721 DIHNAVNYAP
-1731 NDYGANLTPD
+1731 NEYGAGLSAE
-1741 ELTVWNKVLSGT
+1741 ELSVWNKVLSGT
-1753 NPSSLSSQEFNS
+1753 NPSSLQPNEFNQ
-1765 YKLAAQKVSRV
+1765 YRLAMQKVSRV
-1776 ETEQLRQYYNVP
+1776 ENEQLRQHYNIP
-1788 NTRWSGKTPST
+1788 NTRWSGKSMQSIPEQ
-1799 PWSPTIS
+1799 IS
-1806 KAISAKNGA
+1806 IIKKGGVVSAKNGS

-1830 RFQKQIKECIDR
+1830 RFQKQIKETIDR

-1852 SLYGLIKASMIK
+1852 SLYGIIKASMIK

>member
-1 MADEKGTQKPKERV
+1 MATPTTNQKSASV
-15 KYKFGQNDIDLTN
+15 KYKFGDDELDLNDYIRNLNHN
-28 YIHNLGTNVQS
+28 YQS
-39 YLNSK
+39 YVNSQ
-44 NWNEGQK
+44 NWNEGQR
-51 QEFMNAYNRYL
+51 QEFRSAYDNFL
-62 TGLQD
+62 KGLQD
-67 QLANNTNRFT
+67 QLANNTNRFS
-77 TDDFGSIIDS
+77 TDFSGSIIDS
-87 TGALSNTDND
+87 TGQLSNTDND
-97 DIDPVGSEYYYDNKG
+97 DIDPVGSEYYYNDKG
-112 NRITTDDFNLLKK
+112 DRITTDDLNTMGKRQQKK
-125 RKQKNYNT
+125 YST
-133 FSANREVAT
+133 FSANRQVAT
-142 YFNTIGNALK
+142 FFNKVGTALRDARK
-152 GMETPKEKVQDAFN
+152 NKPTTQNQSNAFN
-166 LSKHGFLADWTTA
+166 LSKHGFLANWTTA
-179 NNPAGGDFNL
+179 NNPAGGEFNL
-189 DPYLEKDAM
+189 SPYLEKDTL
-198 DETTGKRG
+198 DETTGLRG
-206 TSNRA
+206 TTNRA

-221 INNIGEYDFSSSP
+221 LNNVGNYDFSGTL
-234 FKNRDTYISRLRA
+234 FKDRETYISKLRA

-281 AEEAPIKKSE
+281 AEQKKTE
-291 LELQAEQAAKE
+291 VQQAAEDLMKIQQQQ
-302 QAEREKED
+302 QAQKIIDRRN
-310 QLRAVIKAN
+310 QLQYEADR
-319 EEDKYNRERDAFFT
+319 DKFFSQ
-333 DYATQ
+333 YQAS
-338 NPFQSTISGYA
+338 NPFQSRE
-349 TPSYNLQ
+349 PSIPLPLSYTRQ
-356 GTYNWLQ
+356 AVEEAAIK
-363 GRYKFGAGN
+363 KFNADPN
-372 MDATKEA
+372 NKETVREA
-379 VKTYINFPELAS
+379 IRQYINIPQLSKF
-391 IIRGGKKADNKG
+391 IRGKSNLILQDGT
-403 NDITAL
+403 DITAQ
-409 HIANNLDLAAQ
+409 HITNNLDLAAQ
-420 SDLLTDKVGDTG
+420 ADLFINPMYLDEQGKSILPNG
-432 YYVVPGSENY
+432 YYVLPGSEDY
-442 DNWSYIAYNPVT
+442 DNWTYIAYNPNT
-454 RQYQEQSMLLNE
+454 RQYQEQSMLLND
-466 ELKKKMAYAEYDR
+466 ELKKRMAYSEYDKR
-479 RHKGVQKHQLGGIAK
+479 NKKSNEAQKHQLGGTFK
-494 YVEEN
+494 DMESRRN
-499 QKKAQKEAEKQ
+499 KAQEEKQ
-510 RRIDEKVEETGKT
+510 KVEQKSYATGRTKEQIESDQAPHTEWSKADLLRLGAIGGDVASLIASMTGVGSVASAGIGMASTAANQAADMAEGMGFLESLGNNAVSYGLDALSLIPFARAAKIPKT
-523 REQVEAAERRPMEE
+523 IKAIAGFAPKLMAIISTAQGISNAPEITKSLSKLNSSESLTVEDWRNIAN
-537 GFSTIDKVRLGTAA
+537 GIQIVLGGTAA
-551 ADAAAAAAAFI
+551 THRASKAKSHVDAARTNDEWLKTEQGYRRISEQDMKKLREAATIKKQNTILSPYNVTLAESRKRF
-562 PGYGT
+562 G
-567 VASGVLG
+567 LG
-574 IGSTLTNIGADIAD
+574 KGKGKADITSENYYYD
-588 ESMSGWDVAGNALY
+588 FDKPVTTYSGDLPIQHTFGPGEKW
-602 GLGTDVVGLI
+602 LGTRNI
-612 PGLGTTGKAAKIVR
+612 PSLRIPAVRDAYNRVIHPQAYNRAKGKATEGNKQRSTFDI
-626 VLKPVSK
+626 SK
-633 LAMRTLQA
+633 L
-641 YGMIHSADA
+641 
-650 FNKLMSNP
+650 
-658 SDMSADD
+658 
-665 WRNLVTGLQAISGE
+665 
-679 ARYKGV
+679 
-685 QKHQL
+685 
-690 GGIAKY
+690 
-696 VEENQKK
+696 
-703 AQKEAEKQ
+703 
-711 RRIDEKVE
+711 
-719 ETGKTR
+719 R
-725 EQVEAAERRPMEE
+725 E
-738 GFSTID
+738 
-744 KVRLGTAAAD
+744 
-754 AAAAAAAF
+754 
-762 IPGYGTVASGVLG
+762 
-775 IGSTLTNIG
+775 
-784 ADIADESMS
+784 
-793 GWDVAGNALYG
+793 
-804 LGTDVVGLIPGLGT
+804 
-818 TGKAAKIVRVLKPV
+818 
-832 SKLAMRTLQAYGM
+832 
-845 IHSADAFNKL
+845 
-855 MSNPSDMSA
+855 
-864 DDWRNLVTGLQA
+864 
-876 ISGEARYKGGK
+876 
-887 RAVSR
+887 
-892 ATTQRDVADVK
+892 
-903 TSTGRVATISK
+903 
-914 EDLDKLRKTKGLK
+914 
-927 AQNKLFS
+927 
-934 ELTGGQQLQREFKDR
+934 
-949 EINWKKPWKS
+949 
-959 RLSSDSPEVSLRTES
+959 
-974 SFLPE
+974 
-979 DNSWDARLFRGMN
+979 
-992 RNTPQRKPQ
+992 
-1001 KKQQETPQSRFD
+1001 
-1013 RLRQLSSQTGKLTPQ
+1013 LSSQTGKLTSQ

-1047 QEIQALNQRR
+1047 QEIQTLNQRR
-1057 QNRAGDGTDNSF
+1057 QNRASDGTDNSF

-1079 KREGKFTSVE
+1079 KREEKFTSVE

-1120 DANQARFIIGFS
+1120 DANQARFIMGFS

-1140 SRPPISNP
+1140 SRPLISNP

-1207 QSEEAHRNVR
+1207 QSEEAYRNVR

-1250 RRYDVIEAFRNR
+1250 RRYDVIESFRNR

-1281 TAKREDGGTLDLVRV
+1281 TVKREDGGTLDLVRV

-1495 WNQPETPATSTNPAD
+1495 WNQPETPATSA
-1510 SQTTPT
+1510 
-1516 ITSVIQPSQE
+1516 IQPSQE

-1687 KKFNIWDVFGQ
+1687 KKFNIWDVVGQ
-1698 QLEYDAR
+1698 QLEYDER
-1705 TRQKENK
+1705 VKQQENK
-1712 ALADNFARS
+1712 ALTDNFARS
-1721 DIHNAISYAP
+1721 DIHNAVNYAP
-1731 NDYGANLTPD
+1731 NEYGAGLSAE
-1741 ELTVWNKVLSGT
+1741 ELSVWNKVLSGT
-1753 NPSSLSSQEFNS
+1753 NPSSLQPNEFNQ
-1765 YKLAAQKVSRV
+1765 YRLAMQKVSRV
-1776 ETEQLRQYYNVP
+1776 ENEQLRQHYNIP
-1788 NTRWSGKTPST
+1788 NTRWSGKSMQSIPEQ
-1799 PWSPTIS
+1799 IS
-1806 KAISAKNGA
+1806 IIKKGGVVSAKNGS

-1830 RFQKQIKECIDR
+1830 RFQKQIKETIDR

>member
-1 MADEKGTQKPKERV
+1 MATPTTNQKSASV
-15 KYKFGQNDIDLTN
+15 KYKFGDDELDLNDYIRNLNHN
-28 YIHNLGTNVQS
+28 YQS
-39 YLNSK
+39 YVNSQ
-44 NWNEGQK
+44 NWNEGQR
-51 QEFMNAYNRYL
+51 QEFRSAYDNFL
-62 TGLQD
+62 KGLQD
-67 QLANNTNRFT
+67 QLANNTNRFS
-77 TDDFGSIIDS
+77 TDFSGSIIDS
-87 TGALSNTDND
+87 TGQLSNTDND
-97 DIDPVGSEYYYDNKG
+97 DIDPVGSEYYYNDKG
-112 NRITTDDFNLLKK
+112 DRITTDDLNTMGKRQQKK
-125 RKQKNYNT
+125 YST
-133 FSANREVAT
+133 FSANRQVAT
-142 YFNTIGNALK
+142 FFNKVGTALRDARK
-152 GMETPKEKVQDAFN
+152 NKPTTNAFN
-166 LSKHGFLADWTTA
+166 LSKHGFLANWMTA
-179 NNPAGGDFNL
+179 NNPAGGEFNPN
-189 DPYLEKDAM
+189 PYLEKDTL
-198 DETTGKRG
+198 DETTGLRG
-206 TSNRA
+206 TTNRA

-221 INNIGEYDFSSSP
+221 LNNVGNYDFSGTP
-234 FKNRDTYISRLRA
+234 FKDRETYISKLRA

-281 AEEAPIKKSE
+281 AEQKKTE
-291 LELQAEQAAKE
+291 VQQAAEDLMKIQQQQ
-302 QAEREKED
+302 QAQKIIDRRN
-310 QLRAVIKAN
+310 QLQYEADR
-319 EEDKYNRERDAFFT
+319 DKFFSQ
-333 DYATQ
+333 YQAS
-338 NPFQSTISGYA
+338 NPFQSRE
-349 TPSYNLQ
+349 PSIPLPLSYTRQ
-356 GTYNWLQ
+356 AVEEAAIK
-363 GRYKFGAGN
+363 KFNADPN
-372 MDATKEA
+372 NKEA
-379 VKTYINFPELAS
+379 VREAIRQYINIPQLS
-391 IIRGGKKADNKG
+391 RLIRGKSNLILQDGT
-403 NDITAL
+403 DITAQ
-409 HIANNLDLAAQ
+409 HITNNLDLAAQ
-420 SDLLTDKVGDTG
+420 ADLFINPMYLDEQGKSILPNG
-432 YYVVPGSENY
+432 YYVLPGSEDY
-442 DNWSYIAYNPVT
+442 DNWTYIAYNPNT
-454 RQYQEQSMLLNE
+454 RQYQEQSMLLND
-466 ELKKKMAYAEYDR
+466 ELKKRMAYSEYDKR
-479 RHKGVQKHQLGGIAK
+479 NKKSNEAQKHQLGGTFK
-494 YVEEN
+494 DMESRRN
-499 QKKAQKEAEKQ
+499 KAQEEKQ
-510 RRIDEKVEETGKT
+510 KVEQKSYATGRTKEQIESDQAPHTEWSKADLLRLGAIGGDVASLIASMTGVGSVASAGIGMASTAANQAADMAEGMGFLESLGNNAVSYGLDALSLIPFARAAKIPKT
-523 REQVEAAERRPMEE
+523 IKAIAGFAPKLMAIISTAQGISNAPEITKSLSKLNSSESLTVEDWRNIAN
-537 GFSTIDKVRLGTAA
+537 GIQIVLGGTAA
-551 ADAAAAAAAFI
+551 THRASKAKSHVDAARTNDEWLKTEQGYRRISEQDMKKLREAATIKEQNTILSPYNVTLAESRKRF
-562 PGYGT
+562 G
-567 VASGVLG
+567 LG
-574 IGSTLTNIGADIAD
+574 KGKGKADITSENYYYD
-588 ESMSGWDVAGNALY
+588 FDKPVTTYSGDLPIQHTFGPGEKW
-602 GLGTDVVGLI
+602 LGTRNI
-612 PGLGTTGKAAKIVR
+612 PSLRIPAVRDAYNRVIHPQAYNRAKGKATEGNKQRSTFDI
-626 VLKPVSK
+626 SK
-633 LAMRTLQA
+633 L
-641 YGMIHSADA
+641 
-650 FNKLMSNP
+650 
-658 SDMSADD
+658 
-665 WRNLVTGLQAISGE
+665 
-679 ARYKGV
+679 
-685 QKHQL
+685 
-690 GGIAKY
+690 
-696 VEENQKK
+696 
-703 AQKEAEKQ
+703 
-711 RRIDEKVE
+711 
-719 ETGKTR
+719 R
-725 EQVEAAERRPMEE
+725 E
-738 GFSTID
+738 
-744 KVRLGTAAAD
+744 
-754 AAAAAAAF
+754 
-762 IPGYGTVASGVLG
+762 
-775 IGSTLTNIG
+775 
-784 ADIADESMS
+784 
-793 GWDVAGNALYG
+793 
-804 LGTDVVGLIPGLGT
+804 
-818 TGKAAKIVRVLKPV
+818 
-832 SKLAMRTLQAYGM
+832 
-845 IHSADAFNKL
+845 
-855 MSNPSDMSA
+855 
-864 DDWRNLVTGLQA
+864 
-876 ISGEARYKGGK
+876 
-887 RAVSR
+887 
-892 ATTQRDVADVK
+892 
-903 TSTGRVATISK
+903 
-914 EDLDKLRKTKGLK
+914 
-927 AQNKLFS
+927 
-934 ELTGGQQLQREFKDR
+934 
-949 EINWKKPWKS
+949 
-959 RLSSDSPEVSLRTES
+959 
-974 SFLPE
+974 
-979 DNSWDARLFRGMN
+979 
-992 RNTPQRKPQ
+992 
-1001 KKQQETPQSRFD
+1001 
-1013 RLRQLSSQTGKLTPQ
+1013 LSSQTGKLTSQ

-1047 QEIQALNQRR
+1047 QEIQTLNQRR
-1057 QNRAGDGTDNSF
+1057 QNRASDGTDNSF

-1120 DANQARFIIGFS
+1120 DANQARFIMGFS

-1169 DRIREGLARA
+1169 DR
-1179 ERERLG
+1179 
-1185 KDIGEQRLQR
+1185 
-1195 AIEANPERSARL
+1195 
-1207 QSEEAHRNVR
+1207 
-1217 QAFNLYGAPQ
+1217 
-1227 YKRPLTGAAYK
+1227 
-1238 AKQDMYNRLFNQ
+1238 
-1250 RRYDVIEAFRNR
+1250 
-1262 ELPHRQSNKKK
+1262 
-1273 KTSRDDRR
+1273 R
-1281 TAKREDGGTLDLVRV
+1281 TVKREDGGTLDLVRV

-1495 WNQPETPATSTNPAD
+1495 WNQPETPATSA
-1510 SQTTPT
+1510 
-1516 ITSVIQPSQE
+1516 IQPSQE

-1687 KKFNIWDVFGQ
+1687 KKFNIWDVVGQ
-1698 QLEYDAR
+1698 QLEYDER
-1705 TRQKENK
+1705 VKQWENK
-1712 ALADNFARS
+1712 ALTDNFARS
-1721 DIHNAISYAP
+1721 DIHNAVNYAP
-1731 NDYGANLTPD
+1731 NEYGAGLSAE
-1741 ELTVWNKVLSGT
+1741 ELSVWNKVLSGT
-1753 NPSSLSSQEFNS
+1753 NPSSLQPNEFNQ
-1765 YKLAAQKVSRV
+1765 YRLAMQKVSRV
-1776 ETEQLRQYYNVP
+1776 ENEQLRQHYNIP
-1788 NTRWSGKTPST
+1788 NTRWSGKSMQSIPEQ
-1799 PWSPTIS
+1799 IS
-1806 KAISAKNGA
+1806 IIKKGGVVSAKNGS

>member
-1 MADEKGTQKPKERV
+1 MATPTTNQKSASV
-15 KYKFGQNDIDLTN
+15 KYKFGDDELDLNDYIRNLNHN
-28 YIHNLGTNVQS
+28 YQS
-39 YLNSK
+39 YVNSQ
-44 NWNEGQK
+44 NWNEGQR
-51 QEFMNAYNRYL
+51 QEFRSAYDNFL
-62 TGLQD
+62 KGLQD
-67 QLANNTNRFT
+67 QLANNTNRFS
-77 TDDFGSIIDS
+77 TDFSGSIIDS
-87 TGALSNTDND
+87 TGQLSNTDND
-97 DIDPVGSEYYYDNKG
+97 DIDPVGSEYYYNDKG
-112 NRITTDDFNLLKK
+112 DRITTDDLNTMGKRQQKK
-125 RKQKNYNT
+125 YST
-133 FSANREVAT
+133 FSANRQVAT
-142 YFNTIGNALK
+142 FFNKVGTALRDARK
-152 GMETPKEKVQDAFN
+152 NKPTTQNQSNAFN
-166 LSKHGFLADWTTA
+166 LSKHGFLANWTTA
-179 NNPAGGDFNL
+179 NNPAGGEFNL
-189 DPYLEKDAM
+189 SPYLEKDTL
-198 DETTGKRG
+198 DETTGLRG
-206 TSNRA
+206 TTNRA

-221 INNIGEYDFSSSP
+221 LNNVGNYDFSGTP
-234 FKNRDTYISRLRA
+234 FKDRETYISKLRA

-281 AEEAPIKKSE
+281 AEQKKTEVQQQQQAQKIIDRRNQLQYEADRDKFFSQY
-291 LELQAEQAAKE
+291 QAS
-302 QAEREKED
+302 
-310 QLRAVIKAN
+310 
-319 EEDKYNRERDAFFT
+319 
-333 DYATQ
+333 
-338 NPFQSTISGYA
+338 NPFQSRE
-349 TPSYNLQ
+349 PSIPLPLSYTRQ
-356 GTYNWLQ
+356 AVEEAAIK
-363 GRYKFGAGN
+363 KFNADPN
-372 MDATKEA
+372 NKEA
-379 VKTYINFPELAS
+379 VREAIRQYINIPQLSKF
-391 IIRGGKKADNKG
+391 IRGKSNLILQDGT
-403 NDITAL
+403 DITAQ
-409 HIANNLDLAAQ
+409 HITNNLDLAAQ
-420 SDLLTDKVGDTG
+420 ADLFINPMYLDEQGKSILPNG
-432 YYVVPGSENY
+432 YYVLPGSEDY
-442 DNWSYIAYNPVT
+442 DNWTYIAYNPNT
-454 RQYQEQSMLLNE
+454 RQYQEQSMLLND
-466 ELKKKMAYAEYDR
+466 ELKKRMAYSEYDKR
-479 RHKGVQKHQLGGIAK
+479 NKKSNEAQKHQLGGTFK
-494 YVEEN
+494 DMESRRN
-499 QKKAQKEAEKQ
+499 KAQEEKQ
-510 RRIDEKVEETGKT
+510 KVEQKSYATGRTKEQIESDQASHTEWSKADLLRLGAIGGDVASLIASMTGVGSVASAGIGMASTAANQAADMAEGMGFLESLGNNAVSYGLDALSLIPFARAAKIPKT
-523 REQVEAAERRPMEE
+523 IKAIAGFAPKLMAIISTAQGISNAPEITKSLSKLNSSESLTVEDWRNIAN
-537 GFSTIDKVRLGTAA
+537 GIQIVLGGTAA
-551 ADAAAAAAAFI
+551 THRASKAKSHVDAARTNDEWLKTEQGYRRISEQDMKKLREAATIKEQNTILSPYNVTLAESRKRF
-562 PGYGT
+562 G
-567 VASGVLG
+567 LG
-574 IGSTLTNIGADIAD
+574 KGKGKADITSENYYYD
-588 ESMSGWDVAGNALY
+588 FDKPVTTYSGDLPIQHTFGPGEKW
-602 GLGTDVVGLI
+602 LGTRNI
-612 PGLGTTGKAAKIVR
+612 PSLRIPAVRDAYNRVIHPQAYNRAKGKATEGNKQRSTFDI
-626 VLKPVSK
+626 SK
-633 LAMRTLQA
+633 L
-641 YGMIHSADA
+641 
-650 FNKLMSNP
+650 
-658 SDMSADD
+658 
-665 WRNLVTGLQAISGE
+665 
-679 ARYKGV
+679 
-685 QKHQL
+685 
-690 GGIAKY
+690 
-696 VEENQKK
+696 
-703 AQKEAEKQ
+703 
-711 RRIDEKVE
+711 
-719 ETGKTR
+719 R
-725 EQVEAAERRPMEE
+725 E
-738 GFSTID
+738 
-744 KVRLGTAAAD
+744 
-754 AAAAAAAF
+754 
-762 IPGYGTVASGVLG
+762 
-775 IGSTLTNIG
+775 
-784 ADIADESMS
+784 
-793 GWDVAGNALYG
+793 
-804 LGTDVVGLIPGLGT
+804 
-818 TGKAAKIVRVLKPV
+818 
-832 SKLAMRTLQAYGM
+832 
-845 IHSADAFNKL
+845 
-855 MSNPSDMSA
+855 
-864 DDWRNLVTGLQA
+864 
-876 ISGEARYKGGK
+876 
-887 RAVSR
+887 
-892 ATTQRDVADVK
+892 
-903 TSTGRVATISK
+903 
-914 EDLDKLRKTKGLK
+914 
-927 AQNKLFS
+927 
-934 ELTGGQQLQREFKDR
+934 
-949 EINWKKPWKS
+949 
-959 RLSSDSPEVSLRTES
+959 
-974 SFLPE
+974 
-979 DNSWDARLFRGMN
+979 
-992 RNTPQRKPQ
+992 
-1001 KKQQETPQSRFD
+1001 
-1013 RLRQLSSQTGKLTPQ
+1013 LSSQTGKLTSQ

-1047 QEIQALNQRR
+1047 QEIQTLNQRR
-1057 QNRAGDGTDNSF
+1057 QNRASDGTDNSF

-1089 DDIKRAKDELA
+1089 DDIKRAKDELV

-1120 DANQARFIIGFS
+1120 DANQARFIMGFS

-1207 QSEEAHRNVR
+1207 QSEEAYRNVR

-1281 TAKREDGGTLDLVRV
+1281 TVKREDGGTLDLVRV

-1495 WNQPETPATSTNPAD
+1495 WNQPETPATSA
-1510 SQTTPT
+1510 
-1516 ITSVIQPSQE
+1516 IQPSQE

-1687 KKFNIWDVFGQ
+1687 KKFNIWDVVGQ
-1698 QLEYDAR
+1698 QLEYDEKVK
-1705 TRQKENK
+1705 QQENK
-1712 ALADNFARS
+1712 ALTDNFARS
-1721 DIHNAISYAP
+1721 DIHNAVNYAP
-1731 NDYGANLTPD
+1731 NEYGAGLSAE
-1741 ELTVWNKVLSGT
+1741 ELSVWNKVLSGT
-1753 NPSSLSSQEFNS
+1753 NPSSLQPNEFNQ
-1765 YKLAAQKVSRV
+1765 YRLAMQKVSRV
-1776 ETEQLRQYYNVP
+1776 ENEQLRQHYNIP
-1788 NTRWSGKTPST
+1788 NTRWSGKSMQSIPEQ
-1799 PWSPTIS
+1799 IS
-1806 KAISAKNGA
+1806 IIKKGGVVSAKNGS

-1830 RFQKQIKECIDR
+1830 RFQKQIKETIDR

-1852 SLYGLIKASMIK
+1852 SLYGIIKASMIK